1 MFDKRL
7 FSLVPGVM
15 RHIAGNVAL
24 QWLALLANVVLF
36 VSVGRLLQSVLA
48 GGATGIDLART
59 LLVAVVAVAVRL
71 VCQAQ
76 ATKQGLAASALA
88 KQRVRTLVYDKLVR
102 MGPSYRE
109 TVATSEATQLCVEG
123 VEQLEAYFGNYLPQ
137 LFYSLIASVTLFFC
151 LAPLCTPAA
160 VVLLCCVPLIP
171 ISLMAVMK
179 IAKRIMGD
187 YWHSYTDLGA
197 LFLESIQG
205 LTTLKVFG
213 ADEGRHRRMNE
224 EAERFRKATMRLLTM
239 QLNSVIV
246 MDIFAFAGAAA
257 GIVVMLNSYA
267 ADTVTFAGAFA
278 FVFLAADFFIPLR
291 TLGSFFHTATG
302 GMAAAER
309 MYRIIDAPEPVCG
322 TQAVTCTSVGIECR
336 NVSYSYDGTR
346 TVLQDADF
354 MARPGGFVGITGASG
369 SGKSTLAG
377 ILTGANLSYTGSVTI
392 GGIDLRDIS
401 AESLRDTVTYVGFRS
416 FLFAGTVRSNLLMAR
431 PQANDEE
438 LWDALSRC
446 RIDDFVRRN
455 SGLDTPVSAEG
466 TNLSGGQRQRLAM
479 ARALLHDTPVYIFDE
494 ATSNIDADSE
504 AAIIDA
510 VAELARTK
518 TVVMVSHRLAALRG
532 CDKVYVF
539 EASRVVQTGTH
550 EELAVQDGPY
560 ARLWARQAELEDFS
574 ARSGEG
580 AGKQAAEQVHQA
592 AEGAG
597 AVTGEQV
604 CQVAE
609 GVGVKVGGQV
619 CQTAEGVS
627 AAAGEQA
634 CWTVEDA
641 GTKAGGKTRVS
652 ENAGAEIGEQGCRTA
667 ENAAE
672 EHASKPASAPREVVS
687 DAPSQQAVTR
697 MGAATPK
704 RGKVR
709 IMLELVKLT
718 RPLLGVLA
726 CAVVLGV
733 AGFLAAIGI
742 TVLATSALLDLEGQA
757 YWVAASVATVA
768 AVVCGIARGPL
779 RYAEQLCNH
788 YLAFRVLALVRDKV
802 FAAMRRLAPAKLE
815 GKEKGDLVSLVTADI
830 ELLEVFYAHTLSPA
844 AIALAVSIIVLI
856 FIGFQAPQ
864 LVGFAA
870 LGFICVGVVVPWC
883 SSRYTATGGLELRQ
897 QVGKMNSFV
906 LDSLR
911 GLSET
916 LQFGAQKQRTHELS
930 ERMASLASAERKL
943 KGRSA
948 NAMAASGA
956 VVLAFDVA
964 MIALAMMFVMQGT
977 LEFGRAVMA
986 AAAFMASFGPLLAVA
1001 ALGSTLQQTLAA
1013 GSRVL
1018 VLLEEAPQT
1027 PEVTDGVDVSKFEG
1041 MAMREVS
1048 FAYRDKKI
1056 LSNVDVDIR
1065 PGRVVRIAGP
1075 SGIGK
1080 STLLKLLMR
1089 FWDPQSGR
1097 VSISG
1102 LDLRDVNTASL
1113 RSQQG
1118 LMEQDTF
1125 LFAST
1130 IRENLLVAKADA
1142 SNEELMT
1149 ALEKAALREL
1159 VERLPQGL
1167 DTQLAELGDSLSGGE
1182 RQRLGL
1188 ARVFLQ
1194 DAPLLLLD
1202 EPTSNLDALS
1212 EASVLKALQEN
1223 RADKTVVIVTHR
1235 ASAGAIADDTYA
1247 LSNGTLV

>member
-36 VSVGRLLQSVLA
+36 VSVGRLLQSVLT
-48 GGATGIDLART
+48 GGATGIDLARA

-123 VEQLEAYFGNYLPQ
+123 IEQLEAYFGSYLPQ

-205 LTTLKVFG
+205 LTTLKVFR
-213 ADEGRHRRMNE
+213 ADEERHRRMNE
-224 EAERFRKATMRLLTM
+224 EAEKFRKATMRLLTM

-267 ADTVTFAGAFA
+267 VGTVTFAGAFA
-278 FVFLAADFFIPLR
+278 FVFLAADFFIPLL

-309 MYRIIDAPEPVCG
+309 MYRIIDAPEPACG

-346 TVLQDADF
+346 TVLQNADF
-354 MARPGGFVGITGASG
+354 TARPGGFVGITGASG

-401 AESLRDTVTYVGFRS
+401 AESLRDTVTYVGFRG

-431 PQANDEE
+431 AGANDDE
-438 LWDALSRC
+438 LWEALSRC
-446 RIDDFVRRN
+446 RIDDFVRR
-455 SGLDTPVSAEG
+455 SGGPDAPVSAEG

-504 AAIIDA
+504 ASIIDA

-539 EASRVVQTGTH
+539 EAGRVVQTGTH
-550 EELAVQDGPY
+550 EELAKQDGPY
-560 ARLWARQAELEDFS
+560 ASLWARQAELEDFS

-580 AGKQAAEQVHQA
+580 AGKQAV
-592 AEGAG
+592 
-597 AVTGEQV
+597 
-604 CQVAE
+604 
-609 GVGVKVGGQV
+609 
-619 CQTAEGVS
+619 
-627 AAAGEQA
+627 EQA
-634 CWTVEDA
+634 C
-641 GTKAGGKTRVS
+641 
-652 ENAGAEIGEQGCRTA
+652 Q
-667 ENAAE
+667 AAD
-672 EHASKPASAPREVVS
+672 

-704 RGKVR
+704 LGKVR
-709 IMLELVKLT
+709 VMLELVKLT

-757 YWVAASVATVA
+757 CWVAASVATVA
-768 AVVCGIARGPL
+768 AVACGIARGPL

-844 AIALAVSIIVLI
+844 AIALTVSIIALI
-856 FIGFQAPQ
+856 
-864 LVGFAA
+864 
-870 LGFICVGVVVPWC
+870 
-883 SSRYTATGGLELRQ
+883 
-897 QVGKMNSFV
+897 
-906 LDSLR
+906 
-911 GLSET
+911 
-916 LQFGAQKQRTHELS
+916 
-930 ERMASLASAERKL
+930 
-943 KGRSA
+943 
-948 NAMAASGA
+948 
-956 VVLAFDVA
+956 
-964 MIALAMMFVMQGT
+964 
-977 LEFGRAVMA
+977 
-986 AAAFMASFGPLLAVA
+986 
-1001 ALGSTLQQTLAA
+1001 
-1013 GSRVL
+1013 
-1018 VLLEEAPQT
+1018 
-1027 PEVTDGVDVSKFEG
+1027 
-1041 MAMREVS
+1041 
-1048 FAYRDKKI
+1048 
-1056 LSNVDVDIR
+1056 
-1065 PGRVVRIAGP
+1065 
-1075 SGIGK
+1075 
-1080 STLLKLLMR
+1080 
-1089 FWDPQSGR
+1089 
-1097 VSISG
+1097 
-1102 LDLRDVNTASL
+1102 
-1113 RSQQG
+1113 
-1118 LMEQDTF
+1118 F
-1125 LFAST
+1125 LFATT

-1142 SNEELMT
+1142 SDEELIA

-1212 EASVLKALQEN
+1212 EASILKALQEN

>member
-1 MFDKRL
+1 VFDKRL

-15 RHIAGNVAL
+15 RHIAANVAL

-36 VSVGRLLQSVLA
+36 VSVGGLLQSVLA
-48 GGATGIDLART
+48 GDAAGIDLVRT
-59 LLVAVVAVAVRL
+59 LLTAVVAVAMRL

-224 EAERFRKATMRLLTM
+224 EAEKFRKATMRLLTM

-267 ADTVTFAGAFA
+267 AGTVTFAGAFA

-309 MYRIIDAPEPVCG
+309 MYRIIDAPEPACG
-322 TQAVTCTSVGIECR
+322 TQAVTCASVGIECH

-354 MARPGGFVGITGASG
+354 TARPGGFVGITGASG

-377 ILTGANLSYTGSVTI
+377 ILTGANRSYTGSVEV

-431 PQANDEE
+431 TRASDDE
-438 LWDALSRC
+438 LWEALSRC
-446 RIDDFVRRN
+446 RIDDFVRR
-455 SGLDTPVSAEG
+455 SGGLDAPVSAEG

-532 CDKVYVF
+532 CDEVYVF
-539 EASRVVQTGTH
+539 EAGRVVQTGTH
-550 EELAVQDGPY
+550 EELASQDGPY
-560 ARLWARQAELEDFS
+560 AGLWARQAELEDFS

-580 AGKQAAEQVHQA
+580 ADAQVGKQGCGAN
-592 AEGAG
+592 EGAS
-597 AVTGEQV
+597 
-604 CQVAE
+604 
-609 GVGVKVGGQV
+609 VKVSDQACRAAKG
-619 CQTAEGVS
+619 AN
-627 AAAGEQA
+627 AAAGEMA
-634 CWTVEDA
+634 CN
-641 GTKAGGKTRVS
+641 VS
-652 ENAGAEIGEQGCRTA
+652 ENAGTETGEQACSVA
-667 ENAAE
+667 ENAANTTE
-672 EHASKPASAPREVVS
+672 DASLEAAGG
-687 DAPSQQAVTR
+687 AHSQRATANA
-697 MGAATPK
+697 GAATPK

-709 IMLELVKLT
+709 VMLELVKLT

-757 YWVAASVATVA
+757 HWIAAGVAAVA
-768 AVVCGIARGPL
+768 AVVCGVARGPL

-916 LQFGAQKQRTHELS
+916 LQFGTQKQRARELS
-930 ERMASLASAERKL
+930 ERMASLASTERTL

-956 VVLAFDVA
+956 VVLALDVA

-986 AAAFMASFGPLLAVA
+986 AGTFMASFGPLLAVA

-1018 VLLEEAPQT
+1018 DLLEEAPQT

-1056 LSNVDVDIR
+1056 LSDIDVDIR

-1080 STLLKLLMR
+1080 STLLKFLMR

-1125 LFAST
+1125 LFAAT

-1142 SNEELMT
+1142 SDEELMT

-1235 ASAGAIADDTYA
+1235 ASAGAIADDTHT

>member
-36 VSVGRLLQSVLA
+36 VSVGRLLQSVLT

-123 VEQLEAYFGNYLPQ
+123 IEQLEAYFGSYLPQ

-205 LTTLKVFG
+205 LTTLKVFR
-213 ADEGRHRRMNE
+213 ADEERHRRMNE
-224 EAERFRKATMRLLTM
+224 EAEKFRKATMRLLTM

-267 ADTVTFAGAFA
+267 VGTVTFAGAFA
-278 FVFLAADFFIPLR
+278 FVFLAADFFIPLL

-309 MYRIIDAPEPVCG
+309 MYRIIDAPEPACG

-346 TVLQDADF
+346 TVLQNADF
-354 MARPGGFVGITGASG
+354 TARPGGFVGITGASG

-401 AESLRDTVTYVGFRS
+401 AESLRDTVTYVGFRG

-431 PQANDEE
+431 AGASDDE
-438 LWDALSRC
+438 LWEALSRC
-446 RIDDFVRRN
+446 RIDDFVRR
-455 SGLDTPVSAEG
+455 SGDLDAPVSAEG

-539 EASRVVQTGTH
+539 EAGRVVQTGTH
-550 EELAVQDGPY
+550 EELAKQDGPY
-560 ARLWARQAELEDFS
+560 ASLWARQAELEDFS

-580 AGKQAAEQVHQA
+580 AGKQAV
-592 AEGAG
+592 
-597 AVTGEQV
+597 
-604 CQVAE
+604 
-609 GVGVKVGGQV
+609 
-619 CQTAEGVS
+619 
-627 AAAGEQA
+627 EQA
-634 CWTVEDA
+634 C
-641 GTKAGGKTRVS
+641 
-652 ENAGAEIGEQGCRTA
+652 Q
-667 ENAAE
+667 AAD
-672 EHASKPASAPREVVS
+672 

-704 RGKVR
+704 LGKVR
-709 IMLELVKLT
+709 VMLELVKLT

-757 YWVAASVATVA
+757 CWVAASVATVA
-768 AVVCGIARGPL
+768 AVACGIARGPL

-844 AIALAVSIIVLI
+844 AIALTVSIIVLI
-856 FIGFQAPQ
+856 F
-864 LVGFAA
+864 
-870 LGFICVGVVVPWC
+870 
-883 SSRYTATGGLELRQ
+883 
-897 QVGKMNSFV
+897 
-906 LDSLR
+906 
-911 GLSET
+911 
-916 LQFGAQKQRTHELS
+916 
-930 ERMASLASAERKL
+930 
-943 KGRSA
+943 
-948 NAMAASGA
+948 
-956 VVLAFDVA
+956 
-964 MIALAMMFVMQGT
+964 
-977 LEFGRAVMA
+977 
-986 AAAFMASFGPLLAVA
+986 
-1001 ALGSTLQQTLAA
+1001 
-1013 GSRVL
+1013 
-1018 VLLEEAPQT
+1018 
-1027 PEVTDGVDVSKFEG
+1027 
-1041 MAMREVS
+1041 
-1048 FAYRDKKI
+1048 
-1056 LSNVDVDIR
+1056 
-1065 PGRVVRIAGP
+1065 
-1075 SGIGK
+1075 
-1080 STLLKLLMR
+1080 
-1089 FWDPQSGR
+1089 
-1097 VSISG
+1097 
-1102 LDLRDVNTASL
+1102 
-1113 RSQQG
+1113 
-1118 LMEQDTF
+1118 
-1125 LFAST
+1125 LFATT

-1142 SNEELMT
+1142 SDEELIA

-1212 EASVLKALQEN
+1212 EASILKALQEN

>member
-36 VSVGRLLQSVLA
+36 VSVGGLLQSVLA
-48 GGATGIDLART
+48 GDAAGIGLVRT
-59 LLVAVVAVAVRL
+59 LLTAVVAVAVRL

-137 LFYSLIASVTLFFC
+137 LFYSLIASFTLFFC

-224 EAERFRKATMRLLTM
+224 EAEKFRKATMRLLTM

-267 ADTVTFAGAFA
+267 TGTVTFAGAFA

-309 MYRIIDAPEPVCG
+309 MYRIIDAPEPACG
-322 TQAVTCTSVGIECR
+322 TQAVTCASVGIECR

-354 MARPGGFVGITGASG
+354 TARPGGFVGITGASG

-377 ILTGANLSYTGSVTI
+377 ILTGANRSYTGSVEI

-431 PQANDEE
+431 PGASDDE
-438 LWDALSRC
+438 LWEALSRC
-446 RIDDFVRRN
+446 RIDDFVRR
-455 SGLDTPVSAEG
+455 SGGLDAPVSAEG

-539 EASRVVQTGTH
+539 EAGRVVQTGTH
-550 EELAVQDGPY
+550 EELAGQDGPY

-580 AGKQAAEQVHQA
+580 AGIQASEQA
-592 AEGAG
+592 CRMAEGAG
-597 AVTGEQV
+597 
-604 CQVAE
+604 
-609 GVGVKVGGQV
+609 
-619 CQTAEGVS
+619 

-634 CWTVEDA
+634 CRATEGGDA
-641 GTKAGGKTRVS
+641 KADEKTCGTAGG
-652 ENAGAEIGEQGCRTA
+652 A
-667 ENAAE
+667 
-672 EHASKPASAPREVVS
+672 ASKPTGVS
-687 DAPSQQAVTR
+687 SCEAAGDALSQQAAA
-697 MGAATPK
+697 GAGATTPK

-709 IMLELVKLT
+709 IMLELVKLA

-757 YWVAASVATVA
+757 HWIAAGVAAVA
-768 AVVCGIARGPL
+768 AVVFGIARGPL

-802 FAAMRRLAPAKLE
+802 FAAMRRLSPAKLE

-844 AIALAVSIIVLI
+844 AIALTVSIIVLI
-856 FIGFQAPQ
+856 FIGLQAPQ

-916 LQFGAQKQRTHELS
+916 LQFGAQKQRARELD
-930 ERMASLASAERKL
+930 ERMASLACTERKL

-948 NAMAASGA
+948 NALAVSGA
-956 VVLAFDVA
+956 VVLALDVA
-964 MIALAMMFVMQGT
+964 MIALAMLFVMQGT

-986 AAAFMASFGPLLAVA
+986 AGTFMASFGPLLAVA

-1018 VLLEEAPQT
+1018 DLLEETPQT
-1027 PEVTDGVDVSKFEG
+1027 PEVTDGVDISTFEG
-1041 MAMREVS
+1041 MAMREVR
-1048 FAYRDKKI
+1048 FAYRDKNI
-1056 LSNVDVDIR
+1056 LSDIDVDIR

-1075 SGIGK
+1075 SGTGK

-1097 VSISG
+1097 VTISG

-1125 LFAST
+1125 LFAAT

-1142 SNEELMT
+1142 SDEELMA

>member
-36 VSVGRLLQSVLA
+36 VSVGRLLQSVLT

-123 VEQLEAYFGNYLPQ
+123 IEQLEAYFGSYLPQ

-205 LTTLKVFG
+205 LTTLKVFR
-213 ADEGRHRRMNE
+213 ADEERHRRMNE
-224 EAERFRKATMRLLTM
+224 EAEKFRKATMRLLTM

-267 ADTVTFAGAFA
+267 VGTVTFAGAFA
-278 FVFLAADFFIPLR
+278 FVFLAADFFIPLL

-309 MYRIIDAPEPVCG
+309 MYRIIDAPEPACG

-346 TVLQDADF
+346 TVLQNADF
-354 MARPGGFVGITGASG
+354 TARPGGFVGITGASG

-401 AESLRDTVTYVGFRS
+401 AESLRDTVTYVGFRG

-431 PQANDEE
+431 AGANDDE
-438 LWDALSRC
+438 LWEALSRC
-446 RIDDFVRRN
+446 RIDDFVRR
-455 SGLDTPVSAEG
+455 SGGLDAPVSAEG

-504 AAIIDA
+504 ASIIDA

-539 EASRVVQTGTH
+539 EAGRVVQTGTH
-550 EELAVQDGPY
+550 EELAKQDGPY
-560 ARLWARQAELEDFS
+560 ASLWARQAELEDFS
-574 ARSGEG
+574 ARSGES
-580 AGKQAAEQVHQA
+580 ADKQAV
-592 AEGAG
+592 
-597 AVTGEQV
+597 
-604 CQVAE
+604 
-609 GVGVKVGGQV
+609 
-619 CQTAEGVS
+619 
-627 AAAGEQA
+627 EQA
-634 CWTVEDA
+634 C
-641 GTKAGGKTRVS
+641 
-652 ENAGAEIGEQGCRTA
+652 Q
-667 ENAAE
+667 AAD
-672 EHASKPASAPREVVS
+672 

-709 IMLELVKLT
+709 VMLELVKLT

-757 YWVAASVATVA
+757 CWVAASVATVA
-768 AVVCGIARGPL
+768 AVACGIARGPL

-844 AIALAVSIIVLI
+844 AIALTVSIIVLI
-856 FIGFQAPQ
+856 F
-864 LVGFAA
+864 
-870 LGFICVGVVVPWC
+870 
-883 SSRYTATGGLELRQ
+883 
-897 QVGKMNSFV
+897 
-906 LDSLR
+906 
-911 GLSET
+911 
-916 LQFGAQKQRTHELS
+916 
-930 ERMASLASAERKL
+930 
-943 KGRSA
+943 
-948 NAMAASGA
+948 
-956 VVLAFDVA
+956 
-964 MIALAMMFVMQGT
+964 
-977 LEFGRAVMA
+977 
-986 AAAFMASFGPLLAVA
+986 
-1001 ALGSTLQQTLAA
+1001 
-1013 GSRVL
+1013 
-1018 VLLEEAPQT
+1018 
-1027 PEVTDGVDVSKFEG
+1027 
-1041 MAMREVS
+1041 
-1048 FAYRDKKI
+1048 
-1056 LSNVDVDIR
+1056 
-1065 PGRVVRIAGP
+1065 
-1075 SGIGK
+1075 
-1080 STLLKLLMR
+1080 
-1089 FWDPQSGR
+1089 
-1097 VSISG
+1097 
-1102 LDLRDVNTASL
+1102 
-1113 RSQQG
+1113 
-1118 LMEQDTF
+1118 
-1125 LFAST
+1125 LFATT

-1142 SNEELMT
+1142 SDEELIA

>member
-36 VSVGRLLQSVLA
+36 VSVGRLLQSVLT
-48 GGATGIDLART
+48 GGATGIDLARA

-123 VEQLEAYFGNYLPQ
+123 IEQLEAYFGSYLPQ

-213 ADEGRHRRMNE
+213 ADEERHRRMNE
-224 EAERFRKATMRLLTM
+224 EAEKFRKATMRLLTM

-267 ADTVTFAGAFA
+267 VGTVTFAGAFA
-278 FVFLAADFFIPLR
+278 FVFLAADFFIPLL

-309 MYRIIDAPEPVCG
+309 MYRIIDAPEPACG

-346 TVLQDADF
+346 TVLQNADF
-354 MARPGGFVGITGASG
+354 TARPGGFVGITGASG

-401 AESLRDTVTYVGFRS
+401 AESLRDTVTYVGFRG

-431 PQANDEE
+431 AGASDDE
-438 LWDALSRC
+438 LWEALSRC
-446 RIDDFVRRN
+446 RIDDFVRR
-455 SGLDTPVSAEG
+455 SGGLDAPVSAEG

-479 ARALLHDTPVYIFDE
+479 ARSLLHDTPVYIFDE

-504 AAIIDA
+504 ASIIDA

-539 EASRVVQTGTH
+539 EAGRVVQTGTH
-550 EELAVQDGPY
+550 EELAKQDGPY
-560 ARLWARQAELEDFS
+560 ASLWARQAELEDFS
-574 ARSGEG
+574 ARSGES
-580 AGKQAAEQVHQA
+580 ADKQAV
-592 AEGAG
+592 
-597 AVTGEQV
+597 
-604 CQVAE
+604 
-609 GVGVKVGGQV
+609 
-619 CQTAEGVS
+619 
-627 AAAGEQA
+627 EQA
-634 CWTVEDA
+634 C
-641 GTKAGGKTRVS
+641 
-652 ENAGAEIGEQGCRTA
+652 Q
-667 ENAAE
+667 AAD
-672 EHASKPASAPREVVS
+672 

-709 IMLELVKLT
+709 VMLELVDLT

-757 YWVAASVATVA
+757 CWVAASVATVA
-768 AVVCGIARGPL
+768 AVACGIARGPL

-844 AIALAVSIIVLI
+844 AIALTVSIIVLI
-856 FIGFQAPQ
+856 F
-864 LVGFAA
+864 
-870 LGFICVGVVVPWC
+870 
-883 SSRYTATGGLELRQ
+883 
-897 QVGKMNSFV
+897 
-906 LDSLR
+906 
-911 GLSET
+911 
-916 LQFGAQKQRTHELS
+916 
-930 ERMASLASAERKL
+930 
-943 KGRSA
+943 
-948 NAMAASGA
+948 
-956 VVLAFDVA
+956 
-964 MIALAMMFVMQGT
+964 
-977 LEFGRAVMA
+977 
-986 AAAFMASFGPLLAVA
+986 
-1001 ALGSTLQQTLAA
+1001 
-1013 GSRVL
+1013 
-1018 VLLEEAPQT
+1018 
-1027 PEVTDGVDVSKFEG
+1027 
-1041 MAMREVS
+1041 
-1048 FAYRDKKI
+1048 
-1056 LSNVDVDIR
+1056 
-1065 PGRVVRIAGP
+1065 
-1075 SGIGK
+1075 
-1080 STLLKLLMR
+1080 
-1089 FWDPQSGR
+1089 
-1097 VSISG
+1097 
-1102 LDLRDVNTASL
+1102 
-1113 RSQQG
+1113 
-1118 LMEQDTF
+1118 
-1125 LFAST
+1125 LFATT

-1142 SNEELMT
+1142 SDEELIA

-1159 VERLPQGL
+1159 VERLPQSL

-1212 EASVLKALQEN
+1212 EASILKALQEN

>member
-36 VSVGRLLQSVLA
+36 VSVGGLLQSVLA
-48 GGATGIDLART
+48 GDAAGIDLVRT
-59 LLVAVVAVAVRL
+59 LLTAVVAVAMRL

-171 ISLMAVMK
+171 ISLMTVMK

-224 EAERFRKATMRLLTM
+224 EAEKFRKATMRLLTM

-267 ADTVTFAGAFA
+267 AGTATFAGAFA

-309 MYRIIDAPEPVCG
+309 MYRIIDAPEPARG
-322 TQAVTCTSVGIECR
+322 TQAVTRTSVGIECR

-354 MARPGGFVGITGASG
+354 TARPGGFVGITGASG

-377 ILTGANLSYTGSVTI
+377 ILTGANRSYTGNVTI

-431 PQANDEE
+431 PGASDDE
-438 LWDALSRC
+438 LWEALSRC
-446 RIDDFVRRN
+446 RIDDFVRR
-455 SGLDTPVSAEG
+455 SGGLDAPVSAEG

-539 EASRVVQTGTH
+539 EAGCVVQTGTH
-550 EELAVQDGPY
+550 EELAGQDGPY

-580 AGKQAAEQVHQA
+580 AGTQ
-592 AEGAG
+592 
-597 AVTGEQV
+597 
-604 CQVAE
+604 
-609 GVGVKVGGQV
+609 VGGQA
-619 CQTAEGVS
+619 CQAGEDAG
-627 AAAGEQA
+627 AAAGEMA
-634 CWTVEDA
+634 CS
-641 GTKAGGKTRVS
+641 VS
-652 ENAGAEIGEQGCRTA
+652 ENAGEEVGKQGCRTA
-667 ENAAE
+667 GNAASTTAD
-672 EHASKPASAPREVVS
+672 ASFEAAG
-687 DAPSQQAVTR
+687 DAPSLQATASA
-697 MGAATPK
+697 GATTPK

-757 YWVAASVATVA
+757 HWIAAGVATVA
-768 AVVCGIARGPL
+768 AVVCGVARGPL

-844 AIALAVSIIVLI
+844 AIALTVSIIVLV
-856 FIGFQAPQ
+856 FIGLQAPQ
-864 LVGFAA
+864 LAGFAA

-916 LQFGAQKQRTHELS
+916 LQFGAQKQRARELD
-930 ERMASLASAERKL
+930 ERMASLASTERKL

-948 NAMAASGA
+948 NALAISGA
-956 VVLAFDVA
+956 VVLALDVA

-986 AAAFMASFGPLLAVA
+986 AGTFMASFGPLLAVA

-1018 VLLEEAPQT
+1018 DLLEETPQT
-1027 PEVTDGVDVSKFEG
+1027 PEVTDGVDVSTFEG

-1056 LSNVDVDIR
+1056 LSDIDVNIR

-1075 SGIGK
+1075 SGMGK

-1097 VSISG
+1097 VTISG

-1125 LFAST
+1125 LFAAT
-1130 IRENLLVAKADA
+1130 IRGNLLVAKADA
-1142 SNEELMT
+1142 NDEELMA

-1235 ASAGAIADDTYA
+1235 ASAGAIADDTYT
-1247 LSNGTLV
+1247 LSNGTLG

>member
-36 VSVGRLLQSVLA
+36 VSVGRLLQSVLT

-123 VEQLEAYFGNYLPQ
+123 IEQLEAYFGSYLPQ

-205 LTTLKVFG
+205 LTTLKVFR
-213 ADEGRHRRMNE
+213 ADEERHRRMNE
-224 EAERFRKATMRLLTM
+224 EAEKFRKATMRLLTM

-267 ADTVTFAGAFA
+267 VGTVTFAGAFA

-309 MYRIIDAPEPVCG
+309 MYRIIDAPEPACG

-346 TVLQDADF
+346 TVLQNADF
-354 MARPGGFVGITGASG
+354 TARPGGFVGITGASG

-401 AESLRDTVTYVGFRS
+401 AESLRDTVTYVGFRG

-431 PQANDEE
+431 AGASDDE
-438 LWDALSRC
+438 LWEALSRC
-446 RIDDFVRRN
+446 RIDDFVRR
-455 SGLDTPVSAEG
+455 SGGPDAPVSAEG
-466 TNLSGGQRQRLAM
+466 KNLSGGQRQRLAM

-539 EASRVVQTGTH
+539 EAGRVVQTGTH
-550 EELAVQDGPY
+550 EELAKQDGPY
-560 ARLWARQAELEDFS
+560 ASLWARQAELEDFS
-574 ARSGEG
+574 ARSGES
-580 AGKQAAEQVHQA
+580 ADKQAV
-592 AEGAG
+592 
-597 AVTGEQV
+597 
-604 CQVAE
+604 
-609 GVGVKVGGQV
+609 
-619 CQTAEGVS
+619 
-627 AAAGEQA
+627 EQA
-634 CWTVEDA
+634 C
-641 GTKAGGKTRVS
+641 
-652 ENAGAEIGEQGCRTA
+652 Q
-667 ENAAE
+667 AAD
-672 EHASKPASAPREVVS
+672 

-697 MGAATPK
+697 MGAAAPK

-709 IMLELVKLT
+709 VMLELVDLT

-757 YWVAASVATVA
+757 CWVAASVATVA
-768 AVVCGIARGPL
+768 AVACGIARGPL

-788 YLAFRVLALVRDKV
+788 YLALRVLALVRDKV

-844 AIALAVSIIVLI
+844 AIALTVSIIVLI
-856 FIGFQAPQ
+856 F
-864 LVGFAA
+864 
-870 LGFICVGVVVPWC
+870 
-883 SSRYTATGGLELRQ
+883 
-897 QVGKMNSFV
+897 
-906 LDSLR
+906 
-911 GLSET
+911 
-916 LQFGAQKQRTHELS
+916 
-930 ERMASLASAERKL
+930 
-943 KGRSA
+943 
-948 NAMAASGA
+948 
-956 VVLAFDVA
+956 
-964 MIALAMMFVMQGT
+964 
-977 LEFGRAVMA
+977 
-986 AAAFMASFGPLLAVA
+986 
-1001 ALGSTLQQTLAA
+1001 
-1013 GSRVL
+1013 
-1018 VLLEEAPQT
+1018 
-1027 PEVTDGVDVSKFEG
+1027 
-1041 MAMREVS
+1041 
-1048 FAYRDKKI
+1048 
-1056 LSNVDVDIR
+1056 
-1065 PGRVVRIAGP
+1065 
-1075 SGIGK
+1075 
-1080 STLLKLLMR
+1080 
-1089 FWDPQSGR
+1089 
-1097 VSISG
+1097 
-1102 LDLRDVNTASL
+1102 
-1113 RSQQG
+1113 
-1118 LMEQDTF
+1118 
-1125 LFAST
+1125 LFATT

-1142 SNEELMT
+1142 SDEELIA

-1235 ASAGAIADDTYA
+1235 ASAGAIVDDTYA
-1247 LSNGTLV
+1247 LSPTAHF

>member
-36 VSVGRLLQSVLA
+36 VSVGRLLQSVLT
-48 GGATGIDLART
+48 GGATGIDLARA

-123 VEQLEAYFGNYLPQ
+123 IEQLEAYFGSYLPQ

-205 LTTLKVFG
+205 LTTLKVFR
-213 ADEGRHRRMNE
+213 ADEERHRRMNE
-224 EAERFRKATMRLLTM
+224 EAEKFRKATMRLLTM

-267 ADTVTFAGAFA
+267 VGTVTFAGAFA
-278 FVFLAADFFIPLR
+278 FVFLAADFFIPLL

-309 MYRIIDAPEPVCG
+309 MYRIIDAPEPAFG

-346 TVLQDADF
+346 TVLQNADF
-354 MARPGGFVGITGASG
+354 TARPGGFVGITGASG

-431 PQANDEE
+431 AGASDDE
-438 LWDALSRC
+438 LWEALSRC
-446 RIDDFVRRN
+446 RIDDFVRR
-455 SGLDTPVSAEG
+455 SGGLDAPVSAEG

-479 ARALLHDTPVYIFDE
+479 ARSLLHDTPVYIFDE

-504 AAIIDA
+504 ASIIDA

-539 EASRVVQTGTH
+539 EAGRVVQTGTH
-550 EELAVQDGPY
+550 EELAKQDGPY
-560 ARLWARQAELEDFS
+560 ASLWARQAELEDFS

-580 AGKQAAEQVHQA
+580 AGKQAV
-592 AEGAG
+592 
-597 AVTGEQV
+597 
-604 CQVAE
+604 
-609 GVGVKVGGQV
+609 
-619 CQTAEGVS
+619 
-627 AAAGEQA
+627 EQA
-634 CWTVEDA
+634 C
-641 GTKAGGKTRVS
+641 
-652 ENAGAEIGEQGCRTA
+652 Q
-667 ENAAE
+667 AAD
-672 EHASKPASAPREVVS
+672 

-709 IMLELVKLT
+709 VMLELVDLT

-733 AGFLAAIGI
+733 AGFLAAIDI

-757 YWVAASVATVA
+757 CWVAASVATVA
-768 AVVCGIARGPL
+768 AVACGIARGPL

-844 AIALAVSIIVLI
+844 AIALTVSIIVLI
-856 FIGFQAPQ
+856 F
-864 LVGFAA
+864 
-870 LGFICVGVVVPWC
+870 
-883 SSRYTATGGLELRQ
+883 
-897 QVGKMNSFV
+897 
-906 LDSLR
+906 
-911 GLSET
+911 
-916 LQFGAQKQRTHELS
+916 
-930 ERMASLASAERKL
+930 
-943 KGRSA
+943 
-948 NAMAASGA
+948 
-956 VVLAFDVA
+956 
-964 MIALAMMFVMQGT
+964 
-977 LEFGRAVMA
+977 
-986 AAAFMASFGPLLAVA
+986 
-1001 ALGSTLQQTLAA
+1001 
-1013 GSRVL
+1013 
-1018 VLLEEAPQT
+1018 
-1027 PEVTDGVDVSKFEG
+1027 
-1041 MAMREVS
+1041 
-1048 FAYRDKKI
+1048 
-1056 LSNVDVDIR
+1056 
-1065 PGRVVRIAGP
+1065 
-1075 SGIGK
+1075 
-1080 STLLKLLMR
+1080 
-1089 FWDPQSGR
+1089 
-1097 VSISG
+1097 
-1102 LDLRDVNTASL
+1102 
-1113 RSQQG
+1113 
-1118 LMEQDTF
+1118 
-1125 LFAST
+1125 LFATT

-1142 SNEELMT
+1142 SDEELIA

>member
-36 VSVGRLLQSVLA
+36 VSVGRLLQSVLT
-48 GGATGIDLART
+48 GGATGIDLARA

-123 VEQLEAYFGNYLPQ
+123 IEQLEAYFGSYLPQ

-205 LTTLKVFG
+205 LTTLKVFR
-213 ADEGRHRRMNE
+213 ADEERHRRMNE
-224 EAERFRKATMRLLTM
+224 EAEKFRKATMRLLTM

-267 ADTVTFAGAFA
+267 VGTVTFAGAFA
-278 FVFLAADFFIPLR
+278 FVFLAADFFIPLL

-309 MYRIIDAPEPVCG
+309 MYRIIDAPEPACG

-346 TVLQDADF
+346 TVLQNADF
-354 MARPGGFVGITGASG
+354 TARPGGFVGITGASG

-401 AESLRDTVTYVGFRS
+401 AESLRDTVTYVGFRG

-431 PQANDEE
+431 AGASDDE
-438 LWDALSRC
+438 LWEALSRC
-446 RIDDFVRRN
+446 RIDDFVRR
-455 SGLDTPVSAEG
+455 SGGLDAPVSAEG

-504 AAIIDA
+504 ASIIDA

-539 EASRVVQTGTH
+539 EAGRVVQTGTH
-550 EELAVQDGPY
+550 EELAKQDGPY
-560 ARLWARQAELEDFS
+560 ASLWARQAELEDFS
-574 ARSGEG
+574 ARSGES
-580 AGKQAAEQVHQA
+580 ADKQAV
-592 AEGAG
+592 
-597 AVTGEQV
+597 
-604 CQVAE
+604 
-609 GVGVKVGGQV
+609 
-619 CQTAEGVS
+619 
-627 AAAGEQA
+627 EQA
-634 CWTVEDA
+634 C
-641 GTKAGGKTRVS
+641 
-652 ENAGAEIGEQGCRTA
+652 Q
-667 ENAAE
+667 AAD
-672 EHASKPASAPREVVS
+672 

-704 RGKVR
+704 LGKVR
-709 IMLELVKLT
+709 VMLELVKLT

-757 YWVAASVATVA
+757 CWVAASVATVA
-768 AVVCGIARGPL
+768 AVACGIARGPL

-844 AIALAVSIIVLI
+844 AIALTVSIIVLI
-856 FIGFQAPQ
+856 F
-864 LVGFAA
+864 
-870 LGFICVGVVVPWC
+870 
-883 SSRYTATGGLELRQ
+883 
-897 QVGKMNSFV
+897 
-906 LDSLR
+906 
-911 GLSET
+911 
-916 LQFGAQKQRTHELS
+916 
-930 ERMASLASAERKL
+930 
-943 KGRSA
+943 
-948 NAMAASGA
+948 
-956 VVLAFDVA
+956 
-964 MIALAMMFVMQGT
+964 
-977 LEFGRAVMA
+977 
-986 AAAFMASFGPLLAVA
+986 
-1001 ALGSTLQQTLAA
+1001 
-1013 GSRVL
+1013 
-1018 VLLEEAPQT
+1018 
-1027 PEVTDGVDVSKFEG
+1027 
-1041 MAMREVS
+1041 
-1048 FAYRDKKI
+1048 
-1056 LSNVDVDIR
+1056 
-1065 PGRVVRIAGP
+1065 
-1075 SGIGK
+1075 
-1080 STLLKLLMR
+1080 
-1089 FWDPQSGR
+1089 
-1097 VSISG
+1097 
-1102 LDLRDVNTASL
+1102 
-1113 RSQQG
+1113 
-1118 LMEQDTF
+1118 
-1125 LFAST
+1125 LFATT

-1142 SNEELMT
+1142 SDEELIA

-1159 VERLPQGL
+1159 VERLPQSLG
-1167 DTQLAELGDSLSGGE
+1167 TQLAELGDSLSGGE

-1212 EASVLKALQEN
+1212 EASILKALQEN

>member
-7 FSLVPGVM
+7 FSLVPGVI

-36 VSVGRLLQSVLA
+36 VSVGGLLQSVLA
-48 GGATGIDLART
+48 GDAAGIDLART

-224 EAERFRKATMRLLTM
+224 EAEKFRKATMRLLTM

-267 ADTVTFAGAFA
+267 AGTVTFAGAFA

-309 MYRIIDAPEPVCG
+309 MYRIIDAPEPACG
-322 TQAVTCTSVGIECR
+322 TQAVTCASVGIECR

-354 MARPGGFVGITGASG
+354 TAKPGGFVGITGASG

-377 ILTGANLSYTGSVTI
+377 ILTGANRSYTGSVTI

-431 PQANDEE
+431 PGASDDD
-438 LWDALSRC
+438 LWEALCRC
-446 RIDDFVRRN
+446 RIDDFVRR
-455 SGLDTPVSAEG
+455 SGGLDAPVSAEG

-510 VAELARTK
+510 VAELAHTK

-539 EASRVVQTGTH
+539 EAGRVVQTGTH
-550 EELAVQDGPY
+550 EELASQDGPY
-560 ARLWARQAELEDFS
+560 AGLWARQAELEDFS

-580 AGKQAAEQVHQA
+580 ANAQVSGQVCQAGED
-592 AEGAG
+592 AG
-597 AVTGEQV
+597 MKVVEQV
-604 CQVAE
+604 CQATE
-609 GVGVKVGGQV
+609 GAG
-619 CQTAEGVS
+619 
-627 AAAGEQA
+627 AAAGEQVCRA
-634 CWTVEDA
+634 TEGGDA
-641 GTKAGGKTRVS
+641 NADEKTCGTAGG
-652 ENAGAEIGEQGCRTA
+652 A
-667 ENAAE
+667 
-672 EHASKPASAPREVVS
+672 ASKPTGVSSCEVGG
-687 DAPSQQAVTR
+687 DAPSQRPAA
-697 MGAATPK
+697 GACAATPK

-726 CAVVLGV
+726 CAVMLGV

-757 YWVAASVATVA
+757 HWIAAGVAAVA
-768 AVVCGIARGPL
+768 AVVCGVARGPL

-844 AIALAVSIIVLI
+844 AIALAVSIIVLV
-856 FIGFQAPQ
+856 FIGLQAPQ

-870 LGFICVGVVVPWC
+870 FGFICVGVVVPWC

-916 LQFGAQKQRTHELS
+916 LQFGAQKQRARELD
-930 ERMASLASAERKL
+930 ERMASLARTERKL

-948 NAMAASGA
+948 NALAVSGA
-956 VVLAFDVA
+956 VVLALDVA
-964 MIALAMMFVMQGT
+964 MIALAMLFVMQGT

-986 AAAFMASFGPLLAVA
+986 AGTFMASFGPLLAVA

-1018 VLLEEAPQT
+1018 DLLEEAPQT
-1027 PEVTDGVDVSKFEG
+1027 PEVTDGVDVSTFEG
-1041 MAMREVS
+1041 MAMHEVS

-1056 LSNVDVDIR
+1056 LSDIDVDIR

-1075 SGIGK
+1075 SGMGK

-1097 VSISG
+1097 VTISG

-1142 SNEELMT
+1142 SDEELMA
-1149 ALEKAALREL
+1149 ALERAALREL

-1235 ASAGAIADDTYA
+1235 ASAGAIADDTYT
-1247 LSNGTLV
+1247 LSNGTLG

>member
-36 VSVGRLLQSVLA
+36 VSVGRLLQSVLT

-123 VEQLEAYFGNYLPQ
+123 IEQLEAYFGSYLPQ
-137 LFYSLIASVTLFFC
+137 LFYSFIASVTLFFC

-205 LTTLKVFG
+205 LTTLKVFR
-213 ADEGRHRRMNE
+213 ADEERHRRMNE
-224 EAERFRKATMRLLTM
+224 EAEKFRKATMRLLTM

-267 ADTVTFAGAFA
+267 VGTVTFAGAFA
-278 FVFLAADFFIPLR
+278 FVFLAADFFIPLL

-309 MYRIIDAPEPVCG
+309 MYRIIDAPEPACG

-346 TVLQDADF
+346 TVLQNADF
-354 MARPGGFVGITGASG
+354 TARPGGFVGITGASG

-431 PQANDEE
+431 AGASDDE
-438 LWDALSRC
+438 LWEALSRC
-446 RIDDFVRRN
+446 RIDDFVRR
-455 SGLDTPVSAEG
+455 SGGLDAPVSAEG

-479 ARALLHDTPVYIFDE
+479 ARSLLHDTPVYIFDE

-539 EASRVVQTGTH
+539 EAGRVVQTGTH
-550 EELAVQDGPY
+550 EELAKQDGPY
-560 ARLWARQAELEDFS
+560 ASLWARQAELEDFS

-580 AGKQAAEQVHQA
+580 AGKQAV
-592 AEGAG
+592 
-597 AVTGEQV
+597 
-604 CQVAE
+604 
-609 GVGVKVGGQV
+609 
-619 CQTAEGVS
+619 
-627 AAAGEQA
+627 EQA
-634 CWTVEDA
+634 C
-641 GTKAGGKTRVS
+641 
-652 ENAGAEIGEQGCRTA
+652 Q
-667 ENAAE
+667 AAD
-672 EHASKPASAPREVVS
+672 

-709 IMLELVKLT
+709 VMLELVKLT

-757 YWVAASVATVA
+757 CWVAASVATVA
-768 AVVCGIARGPL
+768 AVACGIARGPL

-844 AIALAVSIIVLI
+844 AIALTVSIIVLI
-856 FIGFQAPQ
+856 F
-864 LVGFAA
+864 
-870 LGFICVGVVVPWC
+870 
-883 SSRYTATGGLELRQ
+883 
-897 QVGKMNSFV
+897 
-906 LDSLR
+906 
-911 GLSET
+911 
-916 LQFGAQKQRTHELS
+916 
-930 ERMASLASAERKL
+930 
-943 KGRSA
+943 
-948 NAMAASGA
+948 
-956 VVLAFDVA
+956 
-964 MIALAMMFVMQGT
+964 
-977 LEFGRAVMA
+977 
-986 AAAFMASFGPLLAVA
+986 
-1001 ALGSTLQQTLAA
+1001 
-1013 GSRVL
+1013 
-1018 VLLEEAPQT
+1018 
-1027 PEVTDGVDVSKFEG
+1027 
-1041 MAMREVS
+1041 
-1048 FAYRDKKI
+1048 
-1056 LSNVDVDIR
+1056 
-1065 PGRVVRIAGP
+1065 
-1075 SGIGK
+1075 
-1080 STLLKLLMR
+1080 
-1089 FWDPQSGR
+1089 
-1097 VSISG
+1097 
-1102 LDLRDVNTASL
+1102 
-1113 RSQQG
+1113 
-1118 LMEQDTF
+1118 
-1125 LFAST
+1125 LFATT

-1142 SNEELMT
+1142 SDEELIA

>member
-36 VSVGRLLQSVLA
+36 VSVGRLLQSVLT

-123 VEQLEAYFGNYLPQ
+123 IEQLEAYFGSYLPQ

-205 LTTLKVFG
+205 LTTLKVFR
-213 ADEGRHRRMNE
+213 ADEERHRRMNE
-224 EAERFRKATMRLLTM
+224 EAEKFRKATMRLLTM

-267 ADTVTFAGAFA
+267 VGTVTFAGAFA
-278 FVFLAADFFIPLR
+278 FVFLAADFFIPLL

-309 MYRIIDAPEPVCG
+309 MYRIIDAPEPACG

-346 TVLQDADF
+346 TVLQNADF
-354 MARPGGFVGITGASG
+354 TARPGGFVGITGASG

-401 AESLRDTVTYVGFRS
+401 AESLRDTVTYVGFRG

-431 PQANDEE
+431 AGASDDE
-438 LWDALSRC
+438 LWEALSRC
-446 RIDDFVRRN
+446 RIDDFVRR
-455 SGLDTPVSAEG
+455 SGGPDAPVSAEG

-504 AAIIDA
+504 ASIIDA

-539 EASRVVQTGTH
+539 EAGRVVQTGTH
-550 EELAVQDGPY
+550 EELAKQDGPY
-560 ARLWARQAELEDFS
+560 ASLWARQAELEDFS
-574 ARSGEG
+574 ARSGES
-580 AGKQAAEQVHQA
+580 ADKQAV
-592 AEGAG
+592 
-597 AVTGEQV
+597 
-604 CQVAE
+604 
-609 GVGVKVGGQV
+609 
-619 CQTAEGVS
+619 
-627 AAAGEQA
+627 EQA
-634 CWTVEDA
+634 C
-641 GTKAGGKTRVS
+641 
-652 ENAGAEIGEQGCRTA
+652 Q
-667 ENAAE
+667 AAD
-672 EHASKPASAPREVVS
+672 

-704 RGKVR
+704 LGKVR
-709 IMLELVKLT
+709 VMLELVKLT

-757 YWVAASVATVA
+757 CWVAASVATVA
-768 AVVCGIARGPL
+768 AVACGIARGPL

-844 AIALAVSIIVLI
+844 AIALTVSIIVLI
-856 FIGFQAPQ
+856 F
-864 LVGFAA
+864 
-870 LGFICVGVVVPWC
+870 
-883 SSRYTATGGLELRQ
+883 
-897 QVGKMNSFV
+897 
-906 LDSLR
+906 
-911 GLSET
+911 
-916 LQFGAQKQRTHELS
+916 
-930 ERMASLASAERKL
+930 
-943 KGRSA
+943 
-948 NAMAASGA
+948 
-956 VVLAFDVA
+956 
-964 MIALAMMFVMQGT
+964 
-977 LEFGRAVMA
+977 
-986 AAAFMASFGPLLAVA
+986 
-1001 ALGSTLQQTLAA
+1001 
-1013 GSRVL
+1013 
-1018 VLLEEAPQT
+1018 
-1027 PEVTDGVDVSKFEG
+1027 
-1041 MAMREVS
+1041 
-1048 FAYRDKKI
+1048 
-1056 LSNVDVDIR
+1056 
-1065 PGRVVRIAGP
+1065 
-1075 SGIGK
+1075 
-1080 STLLKLLMR
+1080 
-1089 FWDPQSGR
+1089 
-1097 VSISG
+1097 
-1102 LDLRDVNTASL
+1102 
-1113 RSQQG
+1113 
-1118 LMEQDTF
+1118 
-1125 LFAST
+1125 LFATT

-1142 SNEELMT
+1142 SDEELIA

>member
-36 VSVGRLLQSVLA
+36 VSVGRLLQSVLT
-48 GGATGIDLART
+48 GGATGIDLARA

-123 VEQLEAYFGNYLPQ
+123 IEQLEAYFGSYLPQ

-205 LTTLKVFG
+205 LTTLKVFR
-213 ADEGRHRRMNE
+213 ADEERHRRMNE
-224 EAERFRKATMRLLTM
+224 EAEKFRKATMRLLTM

-267 ADTVTFAGAFA
+267 VGTVTFAGAFA
-278 FVFLAADFFIPLR
+278 FVFLAADFFIPLL

-309 MYRIIDAPEPVCG
+309 MYRIIDAPEPACG

-346 TVLQDADF
+346 TVLQNADF
-354 MARPGGFVGITGASG
+354 TARPGGFVGITGASG

-401 AESLRDTVTYVGFRS
+401 AESLRDTVTYVGFRG

-431 PQANDEE
+431 AGASDDE
-438 LWDALSRC
+438 LWEALSRC
-446 RIDDFVRRN
+446 RIDDFVRR
-455 SGLDTPVSAEG
+455 SGGLDAPVSAEG

-539 EASRVVQTGTH
+539 EAGRVVQTGTH
-550 EELAVQDGPY
+550 EELAKQDGPY
-560 ARLWARQAELEDFS
+560 ASLWARQAELEDFS
-574 ARSGEG
+574 ARSGES
-580 AGKQAAEQVHQA
+580 ADKQAV
-592 AEGAG
+592 
-597 AVTGEQV
+597 
-604 CQVAE
+604 
-609 GVGVKVGGQV
+609 
-619 CQTAEGVS
+619 
-627 AAAGEQA
+627 EQA
-634 CWTVEDA
+634 C
-641 GTKAGGKTRVS
+641 
-652 ENAGAEIGEQGCRTA
+652 Q
-667 ENAAE
+667 AAD
-672 EHASKPASAPREVVS
+672 
-687 DAPSQQAVTR
+687 DAPSQQAITR

-709 IMLELVKLT
+709 VMLELVDLT

-757 YWVAASVATVA
+757 CWVAASVATVA
-768 AVVCGIARGPL
+768 AVACGIARGPL

-844 AIALAVSIIVLI
+844 AIALTVSIIVLI
-856 FIGFQAPQ
+856 F
-864 LVGFAA
+864 
-870 LGFICVGVVVPWC
+870 
-883 SSRYTATGGLELRQ
+883 
-897 QVGKMNSFV
+897 
-906 LDSLR
+906 
-911 GLSET
+911 
-916 LQFGAQKQRTHELS
+916 
-930 ERMASLASAERKL
+930 
-943 KGRSA
+943 
-948 NAMAASGA
+948 
-956 VVLAFDVA
+956 
-964 MIALAMMFVMQGT
+964 
-977 LEFGRAVMA
+977 
-986 AAAFMASFGPLLAVA
+986 
-1001 ALGSTLQQTLAA
+1001 
-1013 GSRVL
+1013 
-1018 VLLEEAPQT
+1018 
-1027 PEVTDGVDVSKFEG
+1027 
-1041 MAMREVS
+1041 
-1048 FAYRDKKI
+1048 
-1056 LSNVDVDIR
+1056 
-1065 PGRVVRIAGP
+1065 
-1075 SGIGK
+1075 
-1080 STLLKLLMR
+1080 
-1089 FWDPQSGR
+1089 
-1097 VSISG
+1097 
-1102 LDLRDVNTASL
+1102 
-1113 RSQQG
+1113 
-1118 LMEQDTF
+1118 
-1125 LFAST
+1125 LFATT

-1142 SNEELMT
+1142 SDEELIA

-1235 ASAGAIADDTYA
+1235 ASAGAIVDDTYA
-1247 LSNGTLV
+1247 LSPTAHF

>member
-36 VSVGRLLQSVLA
+36 VSVGRLLQSVLT
-48 GGATGIDLART
+48 GGATGIDLARA

-123 VEQLEAYFGNYLPQ
+123 IEQLEAYFGSYLPQ

-205 LTTLKVFG
+205 LTTLKVFR
-213 ADEGRHRRMNE
+213 ADEERHRRMNE
-224 EAERFRKATMRLLTM
+224 EAEKFRKATMRLLTM

-267 ADTVTFAGAFA
+267 VGTVTFAGAFA
-278 FVFLAADFFIPLR
+278 FVFLAADFFIPLL

-309 MYRIIDAPEPVCG
+309 MYRIIDAPEPACG

-346 TVLQDADF
+346 TVLQNADF
-354 MARPGGFVGITGASG
+354 TARPGGFVGITGASG

-401 AESLRDTVTYVGFRS
+401 AESLRDTVTYVGFRG

-431 PQANDEE
+431 AGASDDE
-438 LWDALSRC
+438 LWEALSRC
-446 RIDDFVRRN
+446 RIDDFVRR
-455 SGLDTPVSAEG
+455 SGGLDAPVSAEG

-539 EASRVVQTGTH
+539 EAGRVVQTGTH
-550 EELAVQDGPY
+550 EELAKQDGPY
-560 ARLWARQAELEDFS
+560 ASLWARQAELEDFS

-580 AGKQAAEQVHQA
+580 AGKQAV
-592 AEGAG
+592 
-597 AVTGEQV
+597 
-604 CQVAE
+604 
-609 GVGVKVGGQV
+609 
-619 CQTAEGVS
+619 
-627 AAAGEQA
+627 EQA
-634 CWTVEDA
+634 C
-641 GTKAGGKTRVS
+641 
-652 ENAGAEIGEQGCRTA
+652 Q
-667 ENAAE
+667 AAD
-672 EHASKPASAPREVVS
+672 

-709 IMLELVKLT
+709 VMLELVDLT

-757 YWVAASVATVA
+757 CWVAASVATVA
-768 AVVCGIARGPL
+768 AVACGIARGPL

-844 AIALAVSIIVLI
+844 AIALTVSIIVLI
-856 FIGFQAPQ
+856 F
-864 LVGFAA
+864 
-870 LGFICVGVVVPWC
+870 
-883 SSRYTATGGLELRQ
+883 
-897 QVGKMNSFV
+897 
-906 LDSLR
+906 
-911 GLSET
+911 
-916 LQFGAQKQRTHELS
+916 
-930 ERMASLASAERKL
+930 
-943 KGRSA
+943 
-948 NAMAASGA
+948 
-956 VVLAFDVA
+956 
-964 MIALAMMFVMQGT
+964 
-977 LEFGRAVMA
+977 
-986 AAAFMASFGPLLAVA
+986 
-1001 ALGSTLQQTLAA
+1001 
-1013 GSRVL
+1013 
-1018 VLLEEAPQT
+1018 
-1027 PEVTDGVDVSKFEG
+1027 
-1041 MAMREVS
+1041 
-1048 FAYRDKKI
+1048 
-1056 LSNVDVDIR
+1056 
-1065 PGRVVRIAGP
+1065 
-1075 SGIGK
+1075 
-1080 STLLKLLMR
+1080 
-1089 FWDPQSGR
+1089 
-1097 VSISG
+1097 
-1102 LDLRDVNTASL
+1102 
-1113 RSQQG
+1113 
-1118 LMEQDTF
+1118 
-1125 LFAST
+1125 LFATT

-1142 SNEELMT
+1142 SDEELIA

-1159 VERLPQGL
+1159 VERLPQSLG
-1167 DTQLAELGDSLSGGE
+1167 TQLAELGDSLSGGE

>member
-15 RHIAGNVAL
+15 RHIAANVAL

-36 VSVGRLLQSVLA
+36 VSVGGLLQSVLA
-48 GGATGIDLART
+48 GDAAGIDLVRT
-59 LLVAVVAVAVRL
+59 LLTAVVAVAVRL

-224 EAERFRKATMRLLTM
+224 EAEKFRKATMRLLTM

-257 GIVVMLNSYA
+257 GIVVMLDSYA
-267 ADTVTFAGAFA
+267 AGTVTFAGAFA

-309 MYRIIDAPEPVCG
+309 MYRIIDAPEPACG
-322 TQAVTCTSVGIECR
+322 TQAVTCASVGIECR

-354 MARPGGFVGITGASG
+354 TARPGGFVGITGASG

-377 ILTGANLSYTGSVTI
+377 ILTGANRSYTGSVTI

-401 AESLRDTVTYVGFRS
+401 AESLRETVTYVGFRS

-431 PQANDEE
+431 PGASDDE
-438 LWDALSRC
+438 LWEALSRC
-446 RIDDFVRRN
+446 RIDDFVRR
-455 SGLDTPVSAEG
+455 SGGLDAPVSAEG

-510 VAELARTK
+510 VAELARIK

-539 EASRVVQTGTH
+539 EAGRVVQTGTH
-550 EELAVQDGPY
+550 EELAGQDGPY

-580 AGKQAAEQVHQA
+580 AGTQVSEQMHQA
-592 AEGAG
+592 AEDAD
-597 AVTGEQV
+597 VKVGEQV
-604 CQVAE
+604 CQVTE
-609 GVGVKVGGQV
+609 GASAVAGGQ
-619 CQTAEGVS
+619 
-627 AAAGEQA
+627 A
-634 CWTVEDA
+634 CRATEDA
-641 GTKAGGKTRVS
+641 GAAVSEKTRS
-652 ENAGAEIGEQGCRTA
+652 
-667 ENAAE
+667 AAE
-672 EHASKPASAPREVVS
+672 GHASKPVSAPREVGD
-687 DAPSQQAVTR
+687 DAPSQQTAAGV
-697 MGAATPK
+697 GATAPK

-757 YWVAASVATVA
+757 HWIAAGVA
-768 AVVCGIARGPL
+768 AVAAVMCGVARGPL

-844 AIALAVSIIVLI
+844 AIALAVSIIVLV
-856 FIGFQAPQ
+856 FIGLQAPQ

-870 LGFICVGVVVPWC
+870 FGFICVGVVVPWC

-916 LQFGAQKQRTHELS
+916 LQFGAQKQRARELD
-930 ERMASLASAERKL
+930 ERMASLACTERKL

-948 NAMAASGA
+948 NALAISGA
-956 VVLAFDVA
+956 VVLALDVA
-964 MIALAMMFVMQGT
+964 MIGLAMMFVMQGT

-986 AAAFMASFGPLLAVA
+986 AGTFMASFGPLLAVA

-1018 VLLEEAPQT
+1018 DLLEEAPQT
-1027 PEVTDGVDVSKFEG
+1027 PEVTDGVNVDAFEG

-1048 FAYRDKKI
+1048 FAYRDKKV
-1056 LSNVDVDIR
+1056 LSNIDVDIR

-1075 SGIGK
+1075 SGMGK

-1097 VSISG
+1097 VTISG

-1125 LFAST
+1125 LFATT

-1142 SNEELMT
+1142 SDEELMA

-1223 RADKTVVIVTHR
+1223 RGDKTVVIVTHR
-1235 ASAGAIADDTYA
+1235 ASAGAIADDTYT
-1247 LSNGTLV
+1247 LSNGTFV

>member
-36 VSVGRLLQSVLA
+36 VSVGRLLQSVLT
-48 GGATGIDLART
+48 GGATGIDLARA

-123 VEQLEAYFGNYLPQ
+123 IEQLEAYFGSYLPQ

-213 ADEGRHRRMNE
+213 ADEERHRRMNE
-224 EAERFRKATMRLLTM
+224 EAEKFRKATMRLLTM

-267 ADTVTFAGAFA
+267 VGTVTFAGAFA
-278 FVFLAADFFIPLR
+278 FVFLAADFFIPLL

-309 MYRIIDAPEPVCG
+309 MYRIIDAPEPACG

-346 TVLQDADF
+346 TVLQNADF
-354 MARPGGFVGITGASG
+354 TARPGGFVGITGASG

-401 AESLRDTVTYVGFRS
+401 AESLRDTVTYVGFRG

-431 PQANDEE
+431 AGASDDE
-438 LWDALSRC
+438 LWEALSRC
-446 RIDDFVRRN
+446 RIDDFVRR
-455 SGLDTPVSAEG
+455 SGGLDAPVSAEG

-539 EASRVVQTGTH
+539 EAGRVVQTGTH
-550 EELAVQDGPY
+550 EELAKQDGPY
-560 ARLWARQAELEDFS
+560 ASLWARQAELEDFS

-580 AGKQAAEQVHQA
+580 AGKQAV
-592 AEGAG
+592 
-597 AVTGEQV
+597 
-604 CQVAE
+604 
-609 GVGVKVGGQV
+609 
-619 CQTAEGVS
+619 
-627 AAAGEQA
+627 EQA
-634 CWTVEDA
+634 C
-641 GTKAGGKTRVS
+641 
-652 ENAGAEIGEQGCRTA
+652 Q
-667 ENAAE
+667 AAD
-672 EHASKPASAPREVVS
+672 

-709 IMLELVKLT
+709 VMLELVDLT

-757 YWVAASVATVA
+757 CWVAASVATVA
-768 AVVCGIARGPL
+768 AVACGIARGPL

-844 AIALAVSIIVLI
+844 AIALTVSIIVLI
-856 FIGFQAPQ
+856 F
-864 LVGFAA
+864 
-870 LGFICVGVVVPWC
+870 
-883 SSRYTATGGLELRQ
+883 
-897 QVGKMNSFV
+897 
-906 LDSLR
+906 
-911 GLSET
+911 
-916 LQFGAQKQRTHELS
+916 
-930 ERMASLASAERKL
+930 
-943 KGRSA
+943 
-948 NAMAASGA
+948 
-956 VVLAFDVA
+956 
-964 MIALAMMFVMQGT
+964 
-977 LEFGRAVMA
+977 
-986 AAAFMASFGPLLAVA
+986 
-1001 ALGSTLQQTLAA
+1001 
-1013 GSRVL
+1013 
-1018 VLLEEAPQT
+1018 
-1027 PEVTDGVDVSKFEG
+1027 
-1041 MAMREVS
+1041 
-1048 FAYRDKKI
+1048 
-1056 LSNVDVDIR
+1056 
-1065 PGRVVRIAGP
+1065 
-1075 SGIGK
+1075 
-1080 STLLKLLMR
+1080 
-1089 FWDPQSGR
+1089 
-1097 VSISG
+1097 
-1102 LDLRDVNTASL
+1102 
-1113 RSQQG
+1113 
-1118 LMEQDTF
+1118 
-1125 LFAST
+1125 LFATT

-1142 SNEELMT
+1142 SDEELIA

>member
-36 VSVGRLLQSVLA
+36 VSVGSLLQSVLA
-48 GGATGIDLART
+48 GAAVWTDLART
-59 LLVAVVAVAVRL
+59 ILVAVVAVAIRL

-76 ATKQGLAASALA
+76 ATKQGLAAAALA

-267 ADTVTFAGAFA
+267 AGTVTFAGAFA

-309 MYRIIDAPEPVCG
+309 MYRIIDAPEPARG
-322 TQAVTCTSVGIECR
+322 TQAVTRTSVGIECR

-354 MARPGGFVGITGASG
+354 TARPGGFVGITGASG

-377 ILTGANLSYTGSVTI
+377 ILTGANRSYTGSVEI
-392 GGIDLRDIS
+392 GGIDLGDIS

-431 PQANDEE
+431 PGASDDE
-438 LWDALSRC
+438 LWEALSRC
-446 RIDDFVRRN
+446 RIDDFVRR
-455 SGLDTPVSAEG
+455 SGGLDAPVSAEG

-539 EASRVVQTGTH
+539 EAGCVVQTGTH
-550 EELAVQDGPY
+550 EELAGQDGPY

-580 AGKQAAEQVHQA
+580 AGTQ
-592 AEGAG
+592 
-597 AVTGEQV
+597 
-604 CQVAE
+604 
-609 GVGVKVGGQV
+609 VGGQA
-619 CQTAEGVS
+619 CQAGEDAG
-627 AAAGEQA
+627 AAAGEMA
-634 CWTVEDA
+634 CS
-641 GTKAGGKTRVS
+641 VS
-652 ENAGAEIGEQGCRTA
+652 ENAGEEVGKQGCRTA
-667 ENAAE
+667 GNAASTTAD
-672 EHASKPASAPREVVS
+672 ASFEAAG
-687 DAPSQQAVTR
+687 DAPSLQATASA
-697 MGAATPK
+697 GATTPK

-757 YWVAASVATVA
+757 HWIAAGVATVA
-768 AVVCGIARGPL
+768 AVVCGVARGPL

-844 AIALAVSIIVLI
+844 AIALTVSIIVLV
-856 FIGFQAPQ
+856 FIGLQAPQ
-864 LVGFAA
+864 LAGFAA

-916 LQFGAQKQRTHELS
+916 LQFGAQKQRARELD
-930 ERMASLASAERKL
+930 ERMASLASTERKL

-948 NAMAASGA
+948 NALAISGA
-956 VVLAFDVA
+956 VVLALDVA

-986 AAAFMASFGPLLAVA
+986 VGTFMASFGPLLAVA

-1018 VLLEEAPQT
+1018 DLLEETPQT
-1027 PEVTDGVDVSKFEG
+1027 PEVTDGVDVSTFEG

-1056 LSNVDVDIR
+1056 LSDIDVNIR

-1075 SGIGK
+1075 SGMGK

-1097 VSISG
+1097 VTISG

-1125 LFAST
+1125 LFAAT
-1130 IRENLLVAKADA
+1130 IRGNLLVAKADA
-1142 SNEELMT
+1142 NDEELMA

-1235 ASAGAIADDTYA
+1235 ASAGAIADDTYT
-1247 LSNGTLV
+1247 LSNGTLG

>member
-15 RHIAGNVAL
+15 RHIAANVAL

-36 VSVGRLLQSVLA
+36 VSLGGLLQSVLA
-48 GGATGIDLART
+48 GDAAGIDLVRT

-224 EAERFRKATMRLLTM
+224 EAEKFRKATMRLLTM

-246 MDIFAFAGAAA
+246 MDIFAFAGTAA

-267 ADTVTFAGAFA
+267 AGTVTFAGAFA

-309 MYRIIDAPEPVCG
+309 IYRIIDAPEPARG
-322 TQAVTCTSVGIECR
+322 AQAVTCTSVGIECR

-354 MARPGGFVGITGASG
+354 TARPGGFVGITGASG

-377 ILTGANLSYTGSVTI
+377 ILTGANRSYTGSVEI

-431 PQANDEE
+431 PGASDDE
-438 LWDALSRC
+438 LWEALSRC
-446 RIDDFVRRN
+446 RIDDFVRR
-455 SGLDTPVSAEG
+455 SGGLDAPVSAEG

-494 ATSNIDADSE
+494 ATSNIDTDSE

-539 EASRVVQTGTH
+539 EAGRVVQTGTH
-550 EELAVQDGPY
+550 EELASQDGPY

-574 ARSGEG
+574 ARNGEG
-580 AGKQAAEQVHQA
+580 AGTQVSGQVCRM

-597 AVTGEQV
+597 A
-604 CQVAE
+604 
-609 GVGVKVGGQV
+609 
-619 CQTAEGVS
+619 
-627 AAAGEQA
+627 AAAGEQVCRA
-634 CWTVEDA
+634 TEGGDA
-641 GTKAGGKTRVS
+641 NADEKTCSTAGG
-652 ENAGAEIGEQGCRTA
+652 A
-667 ENAAE
+667 
-672 EHASKPASAPREVVS
+672 ASKPTGVSSCEVGG
-687 DAPSQQAVTR
+687 DAPSQQTAAGV
-697 MGAATPK
+697 GATAPK

-757 YWVAASVATVA
+757 HWIAAGVAAVA
-768 AVVCGIARGPL
+768 AVVCGVARGPL

-844 AIALAVSIIVLI
+844 AIALAVSIIVLV
-856 FIGFQAPQ
+856 FIGLQAPQ

-870 LGFICVGVVVPWC
+870 FGFICVGVVVPRC

-916 LQFGAQKQRTHELS
+916 LQFGAQKQRARELD
-930 ERMASLASAERKL
+930 ERMASLACTERKL

-948 NAMAASGA
+948 NALAISGA
-956 VVLAFDVA
+956 VVLALDVA
-964 MIALAMMFVMQGT
+964 MIALAMIFVMQGT

-986 AAAFMASFGPLLAVA
+986 AGTFMASFGPLLAVA

-1018 VLLEEAPQT
+1018 DLLEETPQT
-1027 PEVTDGVDVSKFEG
+1027 PEVTDGVDVTTFKG

-1056 LSNVDVDIR
+1056 LSDIDIDIR

-1075 SGIGK
+1075 SGMGK
-1080 STLLKLLMR
+1080 STLFKLLMR
-1089 FWDPQSGR
+1089 FWDPQGGR
-1097 VSISG
+1097 VTISG
-1102 LDLRDVNTASL
+1102 LDLRNVNTASL
-1113 RSQQG
+1113 RNQQG

-1125 LFAST
+1125 LFATT

-1142 SNEELMT
+1142 SDEELMA

-1223 RADKTVVIVTHR
+1223 RGDKTVVIVTHR
-1235 ASAGAIADDTYA
+1235 ASAGAIADDTYT

>member
-36 VSVGRLLQSVLA
+36 VSVGRLLQSVLT

-123 VEQLEAYFGNYLPQ
+123 IEQLEAYFGSYLPQ

-213 ADEGRHRRMNE
+213 ADEERHRRMNE
-224 EAERFRKATMRLLTM
+224 EAEKFRKATMRLLTM

-267 ADTVTFAGAFA
+267 VGTVTFAGAFA

-309 MYRIIDAPEPVCG
+309 MYRIIDAPEPACG

-346 TVLQDADF
+346 TVLQNADF
-354 MARPGGFVGITGASG
+354 TARPGGFVGITGASG

-401 AESLRDTVTYVGFRS
+401 AESLRDTVTYVGFRG

-431 PQANDEE
+431 AGANDDE
-438 LWDALSRC
+438 LWEALSRC
-446 RIDDFVRRN
+446 RIDDFVRR
-455 SGLDTPVSAEG
+455 SGGLDAPVSAEG

-504 AAIIDA
+504 ASIIDA

-539 EASRVVQTGTH
+539 EAGRVVQTGTH
-550 EELAVQDGPY
+550 EELAKQDGPY
-560 ARLWARQAELEDFS
+560 ASLWARQAELEDFS

-580 AGKQAAEQVHQA
+580 AGKQAV
-592 AEGAG
+592 
-597 AVTGEQV
+597 
-604 CQVAE
+604 
-609 GVGVKVGGQV
+609 
-619 CQTAEGVS
+619 
-627 AAAGEQA
+627 EQA
-634 CWTVEDA
+634 C
-641 GTKAGGKTRVS
+641 
-652 ENAGAEIGEQGCRTA
+652 Q
-667 ENAAE
+667 AAD
-672 EHASKPASAPREVVS
+672 

-709 IMLELVKLT
+709 VMLELVDLT

-757 YWVAASVATVA
+757 CWVAASVATVA
-768 AVVCGIARGPL
+768 AVACGIARGPL

-844 AIALAVSIIVLI
+844 AIALTVSIIVLI
-856 FIGFQAPQ
+856 F
-864 LVGFAA
+864 
-870 LGFICVGVVVPWC
+870 
-883 SSRYTATGGLELRQ
+883 
-897 QVGKMNSFV
+897 
-906 LDSLR
+906 
-911 GLSET
+911 
-916 LQFGAQKQRTHELS
+916 
-930 ERMASLASAERKL
+930 
-943 KGRSA
+943 
-948 NAMAASGA
+948 
-956 VVLAFDVA
+956 
-964 MIALAMMFVMQGT
+964 
-977 LEFGRAVMA
+977 
-986 AAAFMASFGPLLAVA
+986 
-1001 ALGSTLQQTLAA
+1001 
-1013 GSRVL
+1013 
-1018 VLLEEAPQT
+1018 
-1027 PEVTDGVDVSKFEG
+1027 
-1041 MAMREVS
+1041 
-1048 FAYRDKKI
+1048 
-1056 LSNVDVDIR
+1056 
-1065 PGRVVRIAGP
+1065 
-1075 SGIGK
+1075 
-1080 STLLKLLMR
+1080 
-1089 FWDPQSGR
+1089 
-1097 VSISG
+1097 
-1102 LDLRDVNTASL
+1102 
-1113 RSQQG
+1113 
-1118 LMEQDTF
+1118 
-1125 LFAST
+1125 LFATT

-1142 SNEELMT
+1142 SDEELIA

-1159 VERLPQGL
+1159 VERLPQSL

-1212 EASVLKALQEN
+1212 EASILKALQEN

>member
-36 VSVGRLLQSVLA
+36 VSVGRLLQSVLT
-48 GGATGIDLART
+48 GGTTGIDLART

-123 VEQLEAYFGNYLPQ
+123 IEQLEAYFGSYLPQ

-205 LTTLKVFG
+205 LTTLKVFR
-213 ADEGRHRRMNE
+213 ADEERHRRMNE
-224 EAERFRKATMRLLTM
+224 EAEKFRKATMRLLTM

-267 ADTVTFAGAFA
+267 VGTVTFAGAFA

-309 MYRIIDAPEPVCG
+309 MYRIIDAPEPACG

-346 TVLQDADF
+346 TVLQNADF
-354 MARPGGFVGITGASG
+354 TARPGGFVGITGASG

-401 AESLRDTVTYVGFRS
+401 AESLRDTVTYVGFRG

-431 PQANDEE
+431 AGASDDE
-438 LWDALSRC
+438 LWEALSRC
-446 RIDDFVRRN
+446 RIDDFVRR
-455 SGLDTPVSAEG
+455 SGGLDAPVSAEG

-479 ARALLHDTPVYIFDE
+479 ARARLHDTPVYIFDE

-539 EASRVVQTGTH
+539 EAGRVVQTGTH
-550 EELAVQDGPY
+550 EELAKQDGPY
-560 ARLWARQAELEDFS
+560 ASLWARQAELEDFS

-580 AGKQAAEQVHQA
+580 AGKQAV
-592 AEGAG
+592 
-597 AVTGEQV
+597 
-604 CQVAE
+604 
-609 GVGVKVGGQV
+609 
-619 CQTAEGVS
+619 
-627 AAAGEQA
+627 EQA
-634 CWTVEDA
+634 C
-641 GTKAGGKTRVS
+641 
-652 ENAGAEIGEQGCRTA
+652 Q
-667 ENAAE
+667 AAD
-672 EHASKPASAPREVVS
+672 

-704 RGKVR
+704 LGKVR
-709 IMLELVKLT
+709 VMLELVKLT

-757 YWVAASVATVA
+757 CWVAASVATVA
-768 AVVCGIARGPL
+768 AVACGIARGPL

-844 AIALAVSIIVLI
+844 AIALTVSIIVLI
-856 FIGFQAPQ
+856 F
-864 LVGFAA
+864 
-870 LGFICVGVVVPWC
+870 
-883 SSRYTATGGLELRQ
+883 
-897 QVGKMNSFV
+897 
-906 LDSLR
+906 
-911 GLSET
+911 
-916 LQFGAQKQRTHELS
+916 
-930 ERMASLASAERKL
+930 
-943 KGRSA
+943 
-948 NAMAASGA
+948 
-956 VVLAFDVA
+956 
-964 MIALAMMFVMQGT
+964 
-977 LEFGRAVMA
+977 
-986 AAAFMASFGPLLAVA
+986 
-1001 ALGSTLQQTLAA
+1001 
-1013 GSRVL
+1013 
-1018 VLLEEAPQT
+1018 
-1027 PEVTDGVDVSKFEG
+1027 
-1041 MAMREVS
+1041 
-1048 FAYRDKKI
+1048 
-1056 LSNVDVDIR
+1056 
-1065 PGRVVRIAGP
+1065 
-1075 SGIGK
+1075 
-1080 STLLKLLMR
+1080 
-1089 FWDPQSGR
+1089 
-1097 VSISG
+1097 
-1102 LDLRDVNTASL
+1102 
-1113 RSQQG
+1113 
-1118 LMEQDTF
+1118 
-1125 LFAST
+1125 LFATT

-1142 SNEELMT
+1142 SDEELIA

-1159 VERLPQGL
+1159 VERLPQSL

>member
-36 VSVGRLLQSVLA
+36 VSVGRLLQSVLT

-123 VEQLEAYFGNYLPQ
+123 IEQLEAYFGSYLPQ

-213 ADEGRHRRMNE
+213 ADEERHRRMNE
-224 EAERFRKATMRLLTM
+224 EAEKFRKATMRLLTM

-267 ADTVTFAGAFA
+267 VGTVTFAGAFA

-309 MYRIIDAPEPVCG
+309 MYRIIDAPEPACG

-346 TVLQDADF
+346 TVLQNADF
-354 MARPGGFVGITGASG
+354 TARPGGFVGITGASG

-431 PQANDEE
+431 AGASDDE
-438 LWDALSRC
+438 LWEALSRC
-446 RIDDFVRRN
+446 RIDDFVRR
-455 SGLDTPVSAEG
+455 SGGLDAPVSAEG

-479 ARALLHDTPVYIFDE
+479 ALALLHDTPVYIFDE

-539 EASRVVQTGTH
+539 ETGRVVQTGTH
-550 EELAVQDGPY
+550 EELAKQDGHY
-560 ARLWARQAELEDFS
+560 ASLWARQAELEDFS

-580 AGKQAAEQVHQA
+580 AGKQAV
-592 AEGAG
+592 
-597 AVTGEQV
+597 
-604 CQVAE
+604 
-609 GVGVKVGGQV
+609 
-619 CQTAEGVS
+619 
-627 AAAGEQA
+627 EQA
-634 CWTVEDA
+634 C
-641 GTKAGGKTRVS
+641 
-652 ENAGAEIGEQGCRTA
+652 Q
-667 ENAAE
+667 AAD
-672 EHASKPASAPREVVS
+672 
-687 DAPSQQAVTR
+687 DAPSQQAITR
-697 MGAATPK
+697 TGAATPK

-709 IMLELVKLT
+709 VMLELVKLT

-757 YWVAASVATVA
+757 CWVAASVATVA
-768 AVVCGIARGPL
+768 AVACGIARGPL

-815 GKEKGDLVSLVTADI
+815 GKAKGDLVSLVTADI

-844 AIALAVSIIVLI
+844 AIALTVSIIALI
-856 FIGFQAPQ
+856 
-864 LVGFAA
+864 
-870 LGFICVGVVVPWC
+870 
-883 SSRYTATGGLELRQ
+883 
-897 QVGKMNSFV
+897 
-906 LDSLR
+906 
-911 GLSET
+911 
-916 LQFGAQKQRTHELS
+916 
-930 ERMASLASAERKL
+930 
-943 KGRSA
+943 
-948 NAMAASGA
+948 
-956 VVLAFDVA
+956 
-964 MIALAMMFVMQGT
+964 
-977 LEFGRAVMA
+977 
-986 AAAFMASFGPLLAVA
+986 
-1001 ALGSTLQQTLAA
+1001 
-1013 GSRVL
+1013 
-1018 VLLEEAPQT
+1018 
-1027 PEVTDGVDVSKFEG
+1027 
-1041 MAMREVS
+1041 
-1048 FAYRDKKI
+1048 
-1056 LSNVDVDIR
+1056 
-1065 PGRVVRIAGP
+1065 
-1075 SGIGK
+1075 
-1080 STLLKLLMR
+1080 
-1089 FWDPQSGR
+1089 
-1097 VSISG
+1097 
-1102 LDLRDVNTASL
+1102 
-1113 RSQQG
+1113 
-1118 LMEQDTF
+1118 F
-1125 LFAST
+1125 LFATT

-1142 SNEELMT
+1142 SDEELIA

-1212 EASVLKALQEN
+1212 EASALKALQEN

-1247 LSNGTLV
+1247 LSNGTLLG

>member
-36 VSVGRLLQSVLA
+36 VSVGGLLQSVLVGDA
-48 GGATGIDLART
+48 AGIDLVRT
-59 LLVAVVAVAVRL
+59 LLTAVVAVAVRL

-88 KQRVRTLVYDKLVR
+88 KQCVRTLVYDKLVR

-224 EAERFRKATMRLLTM
+224 EAEKFRKATMRLLTM

-267 ADTVTFAGAFA
+267 AGTVTFAGAFA

-309 MYRIIDAPEPVCG
+309 MYRIIDAPEPACG

-346 TVLQDADF
+346 TVLQNADF
-354 MARPGGFVGITGASG
+354 TARPGGFVGITGASG

-431 PQANDEE
+431 AGASDDE
-438 LWDALSRC
+438 LWEALSRC
-446 RIDDFVRRN
+446 RIDDFVRR
-455 SGLDTPVSAEG
+455 SGGLDAPVSAEG

-510 VAELARTK
+510 VTELARTK

-539 EASRVVQTGTH
+539 EAGRVVQTGTH
-550 EELAVQDGPY
+550 EELAKQDGPY
-560 ARLWARQAELEDFS
+560 ASLWARQAELEDFS
-574 ARSGEG
+574 ARSNDVACTQVSGQ
-580 AGKQAAEQVHQA
+580 ACQAA
-592 AEGAG
+592 
-597 AVTGEQV
+597 
-604 CQVAE
+604 
-609 GVGVKVGGQV
+609 
-619 CQTAEGVS
+619 
-627 AAAGEQA
+627 
-634 CWTVEDA
+634 D
-641 GTKAGGKTRVS
+641 
-652 ENAGAEIGEQGCRTA
+652 
-667 ENAAE
+667 
-672 EHASKPASAPREVVS
+672 
-687 DAPSQQAVTR
+687 DAPSQQAATR
-697 MGAATPK
+697 MGATTPK

-757 YWVAASVATVA
+757 CWVAASVATVA

-897 QVGKMNSFV
+897 QVGKINSFV

-916 LQFGAQKQRTHELS
+916 LQFGAQKRCAHELD
-930 ERMASLASAERKL
+930 ERMASLASAERTL
-943 KGRSA
+943 KGRGA
-948 NAMAASGA
+948 NAMAVSGA
-956 VVLAFDVA
+956 VVLALDVA
-964 MIALAMMFVMQGT
+964 MIALAMLFVMQGT

-986 AAAFMASFGPLLAVA
+986 SAAFMASFGPLLAVA
-1001 ALGSTLQQTLAA
+1001 SLGSTLQQTLAA

-1018 VLLEEAPQT
+1018 DLLEEAPQT
-1027 PEVTDGVDVSKFEG
+1027 PEVTDGVDVGGFEG

-1048 FAYRDKKI
+1048 FAYRDKEI

-1075 SGIGK
+1075 SGVGK

-1097 VSISG
+1097 VTISG

-1142 SNEELMT
+1142 SDEELMT

-1247 LSNGTLV
+1247 LSNGTLLG

>member
-36 VSVGRLLQSVLA
+36 VSVGRLLQSVLT

-123 VEQLEAYFGNYLPQ
+123 IEQLEAYFGSYLPQ

-205 LTTLKVFG
+205 LTTLKVFR
-213 ADEGRHRRMNE
+213 ADEERHRRMNE
-224 EAERFRKATMRLLTM
+224 EAEKFRKATMRLLTM

-267 ADTVTFAGAFA
+267 VGTVTFAGAFA

-309 MYRIIDAPEPVCG
+309 MYRIIDAPEPACG

-346 TVLQDADF
+346 TVLQNADF
-354 MARPGGFVGITGASG
+354 TARPGGFVGITGASG

-401 AESLRDTVTYVGFRS
+401 AESLRDTVTYVGFRG

-431 PQANDEE
+431 AGANDDE
-438 LWDALSRC
+438 LWEALSRC
-446 RIDDFVRRN
+446 RIDDFVRR
-455 SGLDTPVSAEG
+455 SGGPDAPVSAEG

-539 EASRVVQTGTH
+539 EAGRVVQTGTH
-550 EELAVQDGPY
+550 EELAKQDGPY
-560 ARLWARQAELEDFS
+560 ASLWARQAELEDFS

-580 AGKQAAEQVHQA
+580 AGKQAV
-592 AEGAG
+592 
-597 AVTGEQV
+597 
-604 CQVAE
+604 
-609 GVGVKVGGQV
+609 
-619 CQTAEGVS
+619 
-627 AAAGEQA
+627 EQA
-634 CWTVEDA
+634 C
-641 GTKAGGKTRVS
+641 
-652 ENAGAEIGEQGCRTA
+652 Q
-667 ENAAE
+667 AAD
-672 EHASKPASAPREVVS
+672 

-709 IMLELVKLT
+709 VMLELVKLT

-757 YWVAASVATVA
+757 CWVAASVATVA
-768 AVVCGIARGPL
+768 AVACGIARGPL

-844 AIALAVSIIVLI
+844 AIALTVSIIVLI
-856 FIGFQAPQ
+856 F
-864 LVGFAA
+864 
-870 LGFICVGVVVPWC
+870 
-883 SSRYTATGGLELRQ
+883 
-897 QVGKMNSFV
+897 
-906 LDSLR
+906 
-911 GLSET
+911 
-916 LQFGAQKQRTHELS
+916 
-930 ERMASLASAERKL
+930 
-943 KGRSA
+943 
-948 NAMAASGA
+948 
-956 VVLAFDVA
+956 
-964 MIALAMMFVMQGT
+964 
-977 LEFGRAVMA
+977 
-986 AAAFMASFGPLLAVA
+986 
-1001 ALGSTLQQTLAA
+1001 
-1013 GSRVL
+1013 
-1018 VLLEEAPQT
+1018 
-1027 PEVTDGVDVSKFEG
+1027 
-1041 MAMREVS
+1041 
-1048 FAYRDKKI
+1048 
-1056 LSNVDVDIR
+1056 
-1065 PGRVVRIAGP
+1065 
-1075 SGIGK
+1075 
-1080 STLLKLLMR
+1080 
-1089 FWDPQSGR
+1089 
-1097 VSISG
+1097 
-1102 LDLRDVNTASL
+1102 
-1113 RSQQG
+1113 
-1118 LMEQDTF
+1118 
-1125 LFAST
+1125 LFATT

-1142 SNEELMT
+1142 SDEELIA

-1212 EASVLKALQEN
+1212 EASILKALQEN

-1235 ASAGAIADDTYA
+1235 ASAGAIVDDTYA
-1247 LSNGTLV
+1247 ISPTAHF

>member
-59 LLVAVVAVAVRL
+59 LLVAVMAVAVRL

-123 VEQLEAYFGNYLPQ
+123 IEQLEAYFGSYLPQ

-205 LTTLKVFG
+205 LTTLKVFR
-213 ADEGRHRRMNE
+213 ADEERHRRMNE
-224 EAERFRKATMRLLTM
+224 EAEKFRKATMRLLTM

-267 ADTVTFAGAFA
+267 VGTVTFAGAFA

-309 MYRIIDAPEPVCG
+309 MYRIIDAPEPACG

-346 TVLQDADF
+346 TVLQNADF
-354 MARPGGFVGITGASG
+354 TARPGGFVGITGASG

-401 AESLRDTVTYVGFRS
+401 AESLRDTVTYVGFRG

-431 PQANDEE
+431 AGASDDE
-438 LWDALSRC
+438 LWEALSRC
-446 RIDDFVRRN
+446 RIDDFVRR
-455 SGLDTPVSAEG
+455 SGGLDAPVSAEG

-479 ARALLHDTPVYIFDE
+479 ALALLHDTPVYIFDE

-539 EASRVVQTGTH
+539 EAGRVVQTGTH
-550 EELAVQDGPY
+550 EELAKQDGPY
-560 ARLWARQAELEDFS
+560 ASLWARQAELEDFS

-580 AGKQAAEQVHQA
+580 AGKQAV
-592 AEGAG
+592 
-597 AVTGEQV
+597 
-604 CQVAE
+604 
-609 GVGVKVGGQV
+609 
-619 CQTAEGVS
+619 
-627 AAAGEQA
+627 EQA
-634 CWTVEDA
+634 C
-641 GTKAGGKTRVS
+641 
-652 ENAGAEIGEQGCRTA
+652 Q
-667 ENAAE
+667 AAD
-672 EHASKPASAPREVVS
+672 

-709 IMLELVKLT
+709 VMLELVDLT

-757 YWVAASVATVA
+757 CWVAASVATVA
-768 AVVCGIARGPL
+768 AVACGIARGPL

-844 AIALAVSIIVLI
+844 AIALTVSIIALI
-856 FIGFQAPQ
+856 
-864 LVGFAA
+864 
-870 LGFICVGVVVPWC
+870 
-883 SSRYTATGGLELRQ
+883 
-897 QVGKMNSFV
+897 
-906 LDSLR
+906 
-911 GLSET
+911 
-916 LQFGAQKQRTHELS
+916 
-930 ERMASLASAERKL
+930 
-943 KGRSA
+943 
-948 NAMAASGA
+948 
-956 VVLAFDVA
+956 
-964 MIALAMMFVMQGT
+964 
-977 LEFGRAVMA
+977 
-986 AAAFMASFGPLLAVA
+986 
-1001 ALGSTLQQTLAA
+1001 
-1013 GSRVL
+1013 
-1018 VLLEEAPQT
+1018 
-1027 PEVTDGVDVSKFEG
+1027 
-1041 MAMREVS
+1041 
-1048 FAYRDKKI
+1048 
-1056 LSNVDVDIR
+1056 
-1065 PGRVVRIAGP
+1065 
-1075 SGIGK
+1075 
-1080 STLLKLLMR
+1080 
-1089 FWDPQSGR
+1089 
-1097 VSISG
+1097 
-1102 LDLRDVNTASL
+1102 
-1113 RSQQG
+1113 
-1118 LMEQDTF
+1118 F
-1125 LFAST
+1125 LFATT

-1142 SNEELMT
+1142 SDEELIA

-1212 EASVLKALQEN
+1212 EASILKALQEN

>member
-224 EAERFRKATMRLLTM
+224 EAEKFRKATMRLLTM

-267 ADTVTFAGAFA
+267 TGTVTFAGAFA

-309 MYRIIDAPEPVCG
+309 MYRIIDAPEPACG
-322 TQAVTCTSVGIECR
+322 TQAVTRTSVGIECR

-346 TVLQDADF
+346 TVLQNADF
-354 MARPGGFVGITGASG
+354 TARPGGFVGITGASG

-401 AESLRDTVTYVGFRS
+401 AESLRNTVTYVGFRS

-431 PQANDEE
+431 AGASDDE
-438 LWDALSRC
+438 LWEALSRC
-446 RIDDFVRRN
+446 RIDDFVRR
-455 SGLDTPVSAEG
+455 SGGLDAPVSAEG

-539 EASRVVQTGTH
+539 EAGRVVQTGTH
-550 EELAVQDGPY
+550 EELAKQDGPY
-560 ARLWARQAELEDFS
+560 ASLWARQAELEDFS
-574 ARSGEG
+574 AHSGEG
-580 AGKQAAEQVHQA
+580 AGKQVAEQVHQA
-592 AEGAG
+592 AEG
-597 AVTGEQV
+597 
-604 CQVAE
+604 
-609 GVGVKVGGQV
+609 
-619 CQTAEGVS
+619 
-627 AAAGEQA
+627 
-634 CWTVEDA
+634 
-641 GTKAGGKTRVS
+641 
-652 ENAGAEIGEQGCRTA
+652 
-667 ENAAE
+667 
-672 EHASKPASAPREVVS
+672 
-687 DAPSQQAVTR
+687 APSQQAVTR

-733 AGFLAAIGI
+733 VGFLAAIGI

-757 YWVAASVATVA
+757 CWVAASVATVA
-768 AVVCGIARGPL
+768 AVVCGVARGPL

-844 AIALAVSIIVLI
+844 AIALAVSFIVLV

-870 LGFICVGVVVPWC
+870 LGFICMGVVVPWC

-906 LDSLR
+906 LDSLH

-916 LQFGAQKQRTHELS
+916 LQFGAQKQRARELS
-930 ERMASLASAERKL
+930 ERMASLASAERTL
-943 KGRSA
+943 KGRGA
-948 NAMAASGA
+948 NAMAVSGA
-956 VVLAFDVA
+956 VVLALDVA

-986 AAAFMASFGPLLAVA
+986 AGTFMASFGPLLAIA

-1018 VLLEEAPQT
+1018 DLLEEAPQT
-1027 PEVTDGVDVSKFEG
+1027 PEVTDGVDISKFEG
-1041 MAMREVS
+1041 MAMHEVS

-1056 LSNVDVDIR
+1056 LSDIDVDIR

-1097 VSISG
+1097 MTISG

-1142 SNEELMT
+1142 SNEELMA

-1235 ASAGAIADDTYA
+1235 ASAGAIADDTYT
-1247 LSNGTLV
+1247 LSNGTLG

>member
-36 VSVGRLLQSVLA
+36 VSVGRLLQSVLT
-48 GGATGIDLART
+48 GGATGIDLARA

-123 VEQLEAYFGNYLPQ
+123 IEQLEAYFGSYLPQ

-205 LTTLKVFG
+205 LTTLKVFR
-213 ADEGRHRRMNE
+213 ADEERHRRMNE
-224 EAERFRKATMRLLTM
+224 EAEKFRKATMRLLTM

-267 ADTVTFAGAFA
+267 VGTVTFAGAFA
-278 FVFLAADFFIPLR
+278 FVFLAADFFIPLL

-309 MYRIIDAPEPVCG
+309 MYRIIDAPEPAFG

-346 TVLQDADF
+346 TVLQNADF
-354 MARPGGFVGITGASG
+354 TARPGGFVGITGASG

-401 AESLRDTVTYVGFRS
+401 AESLRDTVTYVGFRG

-431 PQANDEE
+431 AGASDDE
-438 LWDALSRC
+438 LWEALSRC
-446 RIDDFVRRN
+446 RIDDFVRR
-455 SGLDTPVSAEG
+455 SGGLDAPVSAEG

-539 EASRVVQTGTH
+539 EAGRVVQTGTH
-550 EELAVQDGPY
+550 EELAKQDGPY
-560 ARLWARQAELEDFS
+560 ASLWARQAELEDFS

-580 AGKQAAEQVHQA
+580 AGKQAV
-592 AEGAG
+592 
-597 AVTGEQV
+597 
-604 CQVAE
+604 
-609 GVGVKVGGQV
+609 
-619 CQTAEGVS
+619 
-627 AAAGEQA
+627 EQA
-634 CWTVEDA
+634 C
-641 GTKAGGKTRVS
+641 
-652 ENAGAEIGEQGCRTA
+652 Q
-667 ENAAE
+667 AAD
-672 EHASKPASAPREVVS
+672 

-709 IMLELVKLT
+709 VMLELVKLT

-733 AGFLAAIGI
+733 AGFLAAIDI

-757 YWVAASVATVA
+757 CWVAASVATVA
-768 AVVCGIARGPL
+768 AVACGIARGPL

-844 AIALAVSIIVLI
+844 AIALTVSIIVLI
-856 FIGFQAPQ
+856 F
-864 LVGFAA
+864 
-870 LGFICVGVVVPWC
+870 
-883 SSRYTATGGLELRQ
+883 
-897 QVGKMNSFV
+897 
-906 LDSLR
+906 
-911 GLSET
+911 
-916 LQFGAQKQRTHELS
+916 
-930 ERMASLASAERKL
+930 
-943 KGRSA
+943 
-948 NAMAASGA
+948 
-956 VVLAFDVA
+956 
-964 MIALAMMFVMQGT
+964 
-977 LEFGRAVMA
+977 
-986 AAAFMASFGPLLAVA
+986 
-1001 ALGSTLQQTLAA
+1001 
-1013 GSRVL
+1013 
-1018 VLLEEAPQT
+1018 
-1027 PEVTDGVDVSKFEG
+1027 
-1041 MAMREVS
+1041 
-1048 FAYRDKKI
+1048 
-1056 LSNVDVDIR
+1056 
-1065 PGRVVRIAGP
+1065 
-1075 SGIGK
+1075 
-1080 STLLKLLMR
+1080 
-1089 FWDPQSGR
+1089 
-1097 VSISG
+1097 
-1102 LDLRDVNTASL
+1102 
-1113 RSQQG
+1113 
-1118 LMEQDTF
+1118 
-1125 LFAST
+1125 LFATT

-1142 SNEELMT
+1142 SDEELIA

-1212 EASVLKALQEN
+1212 EASILKALQEN

>member
-36 VSVGRLLQSVLA
+36 VSVGRLLQSVLT
-48 GGATGIDLART
+48 GGATGIDLARA

-123 VEQLEAYFGNYLPQ
+123 IEQLEAYFGSYLPQ

-205 LTTLKVFG
+205 LTTLKVFR
-213 ADEGRHRRMNE
+213 ADEERHRRMNE
-224 EAERFRKATMRLLTM
+224 EAEKFRKATMRLLTM

-267 ADTVTFAGAFA
+267 VGTVTFAGAFA
-278 FVFLAADFFIPLR
+278 FVFLAADFFIPLL

-309 MYRIIDAPEPVCG
+309 MYRIIDAPEPACG

-346 TVLQDADF
+346 TVLQNADF
-354 MARPGGFVGITGASG
+354 TARPGGFVGITGASG

-401 AESLRDTVTYVGFRS
+401 AESLRDTVTYVGFRG

-431 PQANDEE
+431 AGANDDE
-438 LWDALSRC
+438 LWEALSRC
-446 RIDDFVRRN
+446 RIDDFVRR
-455 SGLDTPVSAEG
+455 SGDLDAPVSAEG

-504 AAIIDA
+504 ASIIDA

-539 EASRVVQTGTH
+539 EAGRVVQTGTH
-550 EELAVQDGPY
+550 EELAKQDGPY
-560 ARLWARQAELEDFS
+560 ASLWARQAELEDFS
-574 ARSGEG
+574 ARSGES
-580 AGKQAAEQVHQA
+580 ADKQAV
-592 AEGAG
+592 
-597 AVTGEQV
+597 
-604 CQVAE
+604 
-609 GVGVKVGGQV
+609 
-619 CQTAEGVS
+619 
-627 AAAGEQA
+627 EQA
-634 CWTVEDA
+634 C
-641 GTKAGGKTRVS
+641 
-652 ENAGAEIGEQGCRTA
+652 Q
-667 ENAAE
+667 AAD
-672 EHASKPASAPREVVS
+672 

-704 RGKVR
+704 LGKVR
-709 IMLELVKLT
+709 VMLELVKLT

-757 YWVAASVATVA
+757 CWVAASVATVA
-768 AVVCGIARGPL
+768 AVACGIARGPL

-844 AIALAVSIIVLI
+844 AIALTVSIIVLI
-856 FIGFQAPQ
+856 F
-864 LVGFAA
+864 
-870 LGFICVGVVVPWC
+870 
-883 SSRYTATGGLELRQ
+883 
-897 QVGKMNSFV
+897 
-906 LDSLR
+906 
-911 GLSET
+911 
-916 LQFGAQKQRTHELS
+916 
-930 ERMASLASAERKL
+930 
-943 KGRSA
+943 
-948 NAMAASGA
+948 
-956 VVLAFDVA
+956 
-964 MIALAMMFVMQGT
+964 
-977 LEFGRAVMA
+977 
-986 AAAFMASFGPLLAVA
+986 
-1001 ALGSTLQQTLAA
+1001 
-1013 GSRVL
+1013 
-1018 VLLEEAPQT
+1018 
-1027 PEVTDGVDVSKFEG
+1027 
-1041 MAMREVS
+1041 
-1048 FAYRDKKI
+1048 
-1056 LSNVDVDIR
+1056 
-1065 PGRVVRIAGP
+1065 
-1075 SGIGK
+1075 
-1080 STLLKLLMR
+1080 
-1089 FWDPQSGR
+1089 
-1097 VSISG
+1097 
-1102 LDLRDVNTASL
+1102 
-1113 RSQQG
+1113 
-1118 LMEQDTF
+1118 
-1125 LFAST
+1125 LFATT

-1142 SNEELMT
+1142 SDEELIA

>member
-123 VEQLEAYFGNYLPQ
+123 IEQLEAYFGSYLPQ
-137 LFYSLIASVTLFFC
+137 LFYSFIASVTLFFC

-205 LTTLKVFG
+205 LTTLKVFR
-213 ADEGRHRRMNE
+213 ADEERHRRMNE
-224 EAERFRKATMRLLTM
+224 EAEKFRKATMHLLTM

-267 ADTVTFAGAFA
+267 VGTVTFAGAFA

-309 MYRIIDAPEPVCG
+309 MYRIIDAPEPACG

-346 TVLQDADF
+346 TVLQNADF
-354 MARPGGFVGITGASG
+354 TARPGGFVGITGASG

-431 PQANDEE
+431 AGASDDE
-438 LWDALSRC
+438 LWEALSRC
-446 RIDDFVRRN
+446 RIDDFVRR
-455 SGLDTPVSAEG
+455 SGGLDAPVSAEG

-479 ARALLHDTPVYIFDE
+479 ALALLHDTPVYIFDE

-539 EASRVVQTGTH
+539 ETGRVVQTGTH
-550 EELAVQDGPY
+550 EELAKQDGHY
-560 ARLWARQAELEDFS
+560 ASLWARQAELEDFS

-580 AGKQAAEQVHQA
+580 AGKQAV
-592 AEGAG
+592 
-597 AVTGEQV
+597 
-604 CQVAE
+604 
-609 GVGVKVGGQV
+609 
-619 CQTAEGVS
+619 
-627 AAAGEQA
+627 EQA
-634 CWTVEDA
+634 C
-641 GTKAGGKTRVS
+641 
-652 ENAGAEIGEQGCRTA
+652 Q
-667 ENAAE
+667 AAD
-672 EHASKPASAPREVVS
+672 
-687 DAPSQQAVTR
+687 DAPSQQAITR
-697 MGAATPK
+697 TGAATPK

-709 IMLELVKLT
+709 VMLELVKLT

-757 YWVAASVATVA
+757 CWVAASVATVA
-768 AVVCGIARGPL
+768 AVACGIARGPL

-844 AIALAVSIIVLI
+844 AIALTVSIIALI
-856 FIGFQAPQ
+856 
-864 LVGFAA
+864 
-870 LGFICVGVVVPWC
+870 
-883 SSRYTATGGLELRQ
+883 
-897 QVGKMNSFV
+897 
-906 LDSLR
+906 
-911 GLSET
+911 
-916 LQFGAQKQRTHELS
+916 
-930 ERMASLASAERKL
+930 
-943 KGRSA
+943 
-948 NAMAASGA
+948 
-956 VVLAFDVA
+956 
-964 MIALAMMFVMQGT
+964 
-977 LEFGRAVMA
+977 
-986 AAAFMASFGPLLAVA
+986 
-1001 ALGSTLQQTLAA
+1001 
-1013 GSRVL
+1013 
-1018 VLLEEAPQT
+1018 
-1027 PEVTDGVDVSKFEG
+1027 
-1041 MAMREVS
+1041 
-1048 FAYRDKKI
+1048 
-1056 LSNVDVDIR
+1056 
-1065 PGRVVRIAGP
+1065 
-1075 SGIGK
+1075 
-1080 STLLKLLMR
+1080 
-1089 FWDPQSGR
+1089 
-1097 VSISG
+1097 
-1102 LDLRDVNTASL
+1102 
-1113 RSQQG
+1113 
-1118 LMEQDTF
+1118 F
-1125 LFAST
+1125 LFATT

-1142 SNEELMT
+1142 SDEELIA

>member
-36 VSVGRLLQSVLA
+36 VSVGGLLQSVLA
-48 GGATGIDLART
+48 GDAAGIDLVRT
-59 LLVAVVAVAVRL
+59 LLTAVVAVAMRL

-171 ISLMAVMK
+171 ISLMTVMK

-224 EAERFRKATMRLLTM
+224 EAEKFRKATMRLLTM

-267 ADTVTFAGAFA
+267 AGTVTFAGAFA

-309 MYRIIDAPEPVCG
+309 MYRIIDAPEPARG
-322 TQAVTCTSVGIECR
+322 TQAVTRTSVGIECR

-354 MARPGGFVGITGASG
+354 TARPGGFVGITGASG

-377 ILTGANLSYTGSVTI
+377 ILTGANRSYTGSVEI
-392 GGIDLRDIS
+392 GGIDLGDIS

-431 PQANDEE
+431 PGASDDE
-438 LWDALSRC
+438 LWEALSRC
-446 RIDDFVRRN
+446 RIDDFVRR
-455 SGLDTPVSAEG
+455 SGGLDAPVSAEG

-539 EASRVVQTGTH
+539 EAGCVVQTGTH
-550 EELAVQDGPY
+550 EELAGQDGPY

-580 AGKQAAEQVHQA
+580 AGTQ
-592 AEGAG
+592 
-597 AVTGEQV
+597 
-604 CQVAE
+604 
-609 GVGVKVGGQV
+609 VGGQA
-619 CQTAEGVS
+619 CQAGEDAG
-627 AAAGEQA
+627 AAAGEMA
-634 CWTVEDA
+634 CS
-641 GTKAGGKTRVS
+641 VS
-652 ENAGAEIGEQGCRTA
+652 ENAGEEVGKQGCRTA
-667 ENAAE
+667 GNAASTTAD
-672 EHASKPASAPREVVS
+672 ASFEAAG
-687 DAPSQQAVTR
+687 DAPSLQATASA
-697 MGAATPK
+697 GATTPK

-757 YWVAASVATVA
+757 HWIAAGVATVA
-768 AVVCGIARGPL
+768 AVVCGVARGPL

-844 AIALAVSIIVLI
+844 AIALTVSIIVLV
-856 FIGFQAPQ
+856 FIGLQAPQ
-864 LVGFAA
+864 LAGFAA

-916 LQFGAQKQRTHELS
+916 LQFGAQKQRARELD
-930 ERMASLASAERKL
+930 ERMASLASTERKL

-948 NAMAASGA
+948 NALAISGA
-956 VVLAFDVA
+956 VVLALDVA

-986 AAAFMASFGPLLAVA
+986 VGTFMASFGPLLAVA

-1018 VLLEEAPQT
+1018 DLLEEAPQT
-1027 PEVTDGVDVSKFEG
+1027 PEVADGVDVSTFEG

-1056 LSNVDVDIR
+1056 LSDIDVDIR

-1075 SGIGK
+1075 SGMGK

-1097 VSISG
+1097 VTISG

-1125 LFAST
+1125 LFAAT
-1130 IRENLLVAKADA
+1130 IRGNLLVAKADA
-1142 SNEELMT
+1142 SDEELMA

-1235 ASAGAIADDTYA
+1235 ASAGAIADDTYT
-1247 LSNGTLV
+1247 LSNGTLG

>member
-36 VSVGRLLQSVLA
+36 VSVGRLLQSVLT

-123 VEQLEAYFGNYLPQ
+123 IEQLEAYFGSYLPQ

-205 LTTLKVFG
+205 LTTLKVFR
-213 ADEGRHRRMNE
+213 ADEERHRRMNE
-224 EAERFRKATMRLLTM
+224 EAEKFRKATMRLLTM

-267 ADTVTFAGAFA
+267 VGTVTFAGAFA
-278 FVFLAADFFIPLR
+278 FVFLAADFFIPLL

-309 MYRIIDAPEPVCG
+309 MYRIIDAPEPACG

-346 TVLQDADF
+346 TVLQNADF
-354 MARPGGFVGITGASG
+354 TARPGGFVGITGASG

-401 AESLRDTVTYVGFRS
+401 AESLRDTVTYVGFRG

-431 PQANDEE
+431 AGASDDE
-438 LWDALSRC
+438 LWEALSRC
-446 RIDDFVRRN
+446 RIDDFVRR
-455 SGLDTPVSAEG
+455 SGGLDAPVSAEG

-539 EASRVVQTGTH
+539 EAGRVVQTGTH
-550 EELAVQDGPY
+550 EELAKQDGPY
-560 ARLWARQAELEDFS
+560 ASLWARQAELEDFS

-580 AGKQAAEQVHQA
+580 AGKQAV
-592 AEGAG
+592 
-597 AVTGEQV
+597 
-604 CQVAE
+604 
-609 GVGVKVGGQV
+609 
-619 CQTAEGVS
+619 
-627 AAAGEQA
+627 EQA
-634 CWTVEDA
+634 C
-641 GTKAGGKTRVS
+641 
-652 ENAGAEIGEQGCRTA
+652 Q
-667 ENAAE
+667 AAD
-672 EHASKPASAPREVVS
+672 

-709 IMLELVKLT
+709 VMLELVDLT

-757 YWVAASVATVA
+757 CWVAASVATVA
-768 AVVCGIARGPL
+768 AVACGIARGPL

-844 AIALAVSIIVLI
+844 AIALTVSIIVLI
-856 FIGFQAPQ
+856 F
-864 LVGFAA
+864 
-870 LGFICVGVVVPWC
+870 
-883 SSRYTATGGLELRQ
+883 
-897 QVGKMNSFV
+897 
-906 LDSLR
+906 
-911 GLSET
+911 
-916 LQFGAQKQRTHELS
+916 
-930 ERMASLASAERKL
+930 
-943 KGRSA
+943 
-948 NAMAASGA
+948 
-956 VVLAFDVA
+956 
-964 MIALAMMFVMQGT
+964 
-977 LEFGRAVMA
+977 
-986 AAAFMASFGPLLAVA
+986 
-1001 ALGSTLQQTLAA
+1001 
-1013 GSRVL
+1013 
-1018 VLLEEAPQT
+1018 
-1027 PEVTDGVDVSKFEG
+1027 
-1041 MAMREVS
+1041 
-1048 FAYRDKKI
+1048 
-1056 LSNVDVDIR
+1056 
-1065 PGRVVRIAGP
+1065 
-1075 SGIGK
+1075 
-1080 STLLKLLMR
+1080 
-1089 FWDPQSGR
+1089 
-1097 VSISG
+1097 
-1102 LDLRDVNTASL
+1102 
-1113 RSQQG
+1113 
-1118 LMEQDTF
+1118 
-1125 LFAST
+1125 LFATT

-1142 SNEELMT
+1142 SDEELIA

-1159 VERLPQGL
+1159 VERLPQSL

-1212 EASVLKALQEN
+1212 EASILKALQEN

>member
-36 VSVGRLLQSVLA
+36 VSVGRLLQSVLT
-48 GGATGIDLART
+48 GGATGIDLARA

-123 VEQLEAYFGNYLPQ
+123 IEQLEAYFGSYLPQ

-213 ADEGRHRRMNE
+213 ADEERHRRMNE
-224 EAERFRKATMRLLTM
+224 EAEKFRKATMRLLTM

-267 ADTVTFAGAFA
+267 VGTVTFAGAFA

-309 MYRIIDAPEPVCG
+309 MYRIIDAPEPACG

-346 TVLQDADF
+346 TVLQNADF
-354 MARPGGFVGITGASG
+354 TARPGGFVGITGASG

-401 AESLRDTVTYVGFRS
+401 AESLRDTVTYVGFRG

-431 PQANDEE
+431 AGASDDE
-438 LWDALSRC
+438 LWEALSRC
-446 RIDDFVRRN
+446 RIDDFVRR
-455 SGLDTPVSAEG
+455 SGGLDAPVSAEG

-479 ARALLHDTPVYIFDE
+479 ARSLLHDTPVYIFDE

-504 AAIIDA
+504 ASIIDA

-539 EASRVVQTGTH
+539 EAGRVVQTGTH
-550 EELAVQDGPY
+550 EELAKQDGPY
-560 ARLWARQAELEDFS
+560 ASLWARQAELEDFS

-580 AGKQAAEQVHQA
+580 AGKQAV
-592 AEGAG
+592 
-597 AVTGEQV
+597 
-604 CQVAE
+604 
-609 GVGVKVGGQV
+609 
-619 CQTAEGVS
+619 
-627 AAAGEQA
+627 EQA
-634 CWTVEDA
+634 C
-641 GTKAGGKTRVS
+641 
-652 ENAGAEIGEQGCRTA
+652 Q
-667 ENAAE
+667 AAD
-672 EHASKPASAPREVVS
+672 
-687 DAPSQQAVTR
+687 DAPSQQAITR
-697 MGAATPK
+697 TGAATPK

-709 IMLELVKLT
+709 VMLELVKLT

-733 AGFLAAIGI
+733 AGFLAAIDI

-757 YWVAASVATVA
+757 CWVAASVATVA
-768 AVVCGIARGPL
+768 AVACGIARGPL

-815 GKEKGDLVSLVTADI
+815 GKAKGDLVSLVTADI

-844 AIALAVSIIVLI
+844 AIALTVSIIVLI
-856 FIGFQAPQ
+856 F
-864 LVGFAA
+864 
-870 LGFICVGVVVPWC
+870 
-883 SSRYTATGGLELRQ
+883 
-897 QVGKMNSFV
+897 
-906 LDSLR
+906 
-911 GLSET
+911 
-916 LQFGAQKQRTHELS
+916 
-930 ERMASLASAERKL
+930 
-943 KGRSA
+943 
-948 NAMAASGA
+948 
-956 VVLAFDVA
+956 
-964 MIALAMMFVMQGT
+964 
-977 LEFGRAVMA
+977 
-986 AAAFMASFGPLLAVA
+986 
-1001 ALGSTLQQTLAA
+1001 
-1013 GSRVL
+1013 
-1018 VLLEEAPQT
+1018 
-1027 PEVTDGVDVSKFEG
+1027 
-1041 MAMREVS
+1041 
-1048 FAYRDKKI
+1048 
-1056 LSNVDVDIR
+1056 
-1065 PGRVVRIAGP
+1065 
-1075 SGIGK
+1075 
-1080 STLLKLLMR
+1080 
-1089 FWDPQSGR
+1089 
-1097 VSISG
+1097 
-1102 LDLRDVNTASL
+1102 
-1113 RSQQG
+1113 
-1118 LMEQDTF
+1118 
-1125 LFAST
+1125 LFATT

-1142 SNEELMT
+1142 SDEELIA

-1159 VERLPQGL
+1159 VERLPQSL

>member
-36 VSVGRLLQSVLA
+36 VSVGSLLQSVLA

-224 EAERFRKATMRLLTM
+224 EAEKFRKATMRLLTM

-267 ADTVTFAGAFA
+267 AGTVTFAGAFA

-346 TVLQDADF
+346 TVLQNADF
-354 MARPGGFVGITGASG
+354 TARPGGFVGITGASG

-431 PQANDEE
+431 AGASDDE
-438 LWDALSRC
+438 LWEALSRC
-446 RIDDFVRRN
+446 RIDDFVRR
-455 SGLDTPVSAEG
+455 SGGLDAPVNAEG

-539 EASRVVQTGTH
+539 EAGRVVQTGTH
-550 EELAVQDGPY
+550 EELAGQDGPY

-574 ARSGEG
+574 ARSNDV
-580 AGKQAAEQVHQA
+580 AGTQVNGQMHQA
-592 AEGAG
+592 
-597 AVTGEQV
+597 
-604 CQVAE
+604 AE
-609 GVGVKVGGQV
+609 GVGVKVGEQV

-641 GTKAGGKTRVS
+641 GTKAGEKTRVS

-667 ENAAE
+667 ENAA
-672 EHASKPASAPREVVS
+672 SKPADPSFEFAG
-687 DAPSQQAVTR
+687 DALSQQAYANTD
-697 MGAATPK
+697 AATPR

-757 YWVAASVATVA
+757 CWVAASVATVA
-768 AVVCGIARGPL
+768 AVVCGVARGPL

-844 AIALAVSIIVLI
+844 AIALTVSIIVLI
-856 FIGFQAPQ
+856 FIGLQAPQ

-911 GLSET
+911 GLFET
-916 LQFGAQKQRTHELS
+916 LQFGAQKQRARELD
-930 ERMASLASAERKL
+930 ERMTSLASTERTL
-943 KGRSA
+943 KGRGA

-956 VVLAFDVA
+956 VVLALDVA
-964 MIALAMMFVMQGT
+964 MIALAMLFVMQGT

-986 AAAFMASFGPLLAVA
+986 AGTFMASFGPLLAVA

-1018 VLLEEAPQT
+1018 DLLEEAPQT
-1027 PEVTDGVDVSKFEG
+1027 PEVTDGVDVSKFED

-1056 LSNVDVDIR
+1056 LSDIDVDIR

-1097 VSISG
+1097 VTISG

-1125 LFAST
+1125 LFATT

-1142 SNEELMT
+1142 SDEELMT

-1223 RADKTVVIVTHR
+1223 RAGKTVVIVTHR

-1247 LSNGTLV
+1247 LSNGTLLG

>member
-36 VSVGRLLQSVLA
+36 VSVGSLLQSVLA
-48 GGATGIDLART
+48 GAAVWTDLART
-59 LLVAVVAVAVRL
+59 ILVAVVAVAIRL

-76 ATKQGLAASALA
+76 ATKQGLAAAALA

-267 ADTVTFAGAFA
+267 AGTVTFAGAFA

-309 MYRIIDAPEPVCG
+309 MYRIIDAPEPARG
-322 TQAVTCTSVGIECR
+322 TQAVTRTSVGIECR

-354 MARPGGFVGITGASG
+354 TARPGGFVGITGASG

-377 ILTGANLSYTGSVTI
+377 ILTGANRSYTGSVEI
-392 GGIDLRDIS
+392 GGIDLGDIS

-431 PQANDEE
+431 PGASDDE
-438 LWDALSRC
+438 LWEALSRC
-446 RIDDFVRRN
+446 RIDDFVRR
-455 SGLDTPVSAEG
+455 SGGLDAPVSAEG

-539 EASRVVQTGTH
+539 EAGCVVQTGTH
-550 EELAVQDGPY
+550 EELAGQDGPY

-580 AGKQAAEQVHQA
+580 AGTQ
-592 AEGAG
+592 
-597 AVTGEQV
+597 
-604 CQVAE
+604 
-609 GVGVKVGGQV
+609 VGGQA
-619 CQTAEGVS
+619 CQAGEDAG
-627 AAAGEQA
+627 AAAGEMA
-634 CWTVEDA
+634 CS
-641 GTKAGGKTRVS
+641 VS
-652 ENAGAEIGEQGCRTA
+652 ENAGEEVGKQGCRTA
-667 ENAAE
+667 GNAASTTAD
-672 EHASKPASAPREVVS
+672 ASFEAAG
-687 DAPSQQAVTR
+687 DAPSLQATASA
-697 MGAATPK
+697 GATTPK

-757 YWVAASVATVA
+757 HWIAAGVATVA
-768 AVVCGIARGPL
+768 AVVCGVARGPL

-844 AIALAVSIIVLI
+844 AIALTVSIIVLV
-856 FIGFQAPQ
+856 FIGLQAPQ
-864 LVGFAA
+864 LAGFAA

-916 LQFGAQKQRTHELS
+916 LQFGAQKQRARELD
-930 ERMASLASAERKL
+930 ERMASLASTERKL

-948 NAMAASGA
+948 NALAISGA
-956 VVLAFDVA
+956 VVLALDVA

-986 AAAFMASFGPLLAVA
+986 VGTFMASFGPLLAVA

-1018 VLLEEAPQT
+1018 DLLEEAPQT
-1027 PEVTDGVDVSKFEG
+1027 PEVTDGVDAKEFEG
-1041 MAMREVS
+1041 MAMHEVS
-1048 FAYRDKKI
+1048 FAYRDEKI
-1056 LSNVDVDIR
+1056 LSDINVGIR

-1075 SGIGK
+1075 SGVGK

-1097 VSISG
+1097 VTISG

-1113 RSQQG
+1113 RTQQG

-1125 LFAST
+1125 LFATT
-1130 IRENLLVAKADA
+1130 IRENLLVAKTDA
-1142 SNEELMT
+1142 SDEELMA

-1235 ASAGAIADDTYA
+1235 ASAGAIADDTYT
-1247 LSNGTLV
+1247 LSNGTLLG

>member
-36 VSVGRLLQSVLA
+36 VSVGRLLQSVLT

-123 VEQLEAYFGNYLPQ
+123 IEQLEAYFGSYLPQ

-205 LTTLKVFG
+205 LTTLKVFR
-213 ADEGRHRRMNE
+213 ADEERHRRMNE
-224 EAERFRKATMRLLTM
+224 EAEKFRKATMRLLTM

-267 ADTVTFAGAFA
+267 VGTVTFAGAFA

-309 MYRIIDAPEPVCG
+309 MYRIIDAPEPACG

-346 TVLQDADF
+346 TVLQNADF
-354 MARPGGFVGITGASG
+354 TARPGGFVGITGASG

-431 PQANDEE
+431 AGASDDE
-438 LWDALSRC
+438 LWEALSRC
-446 RIDDFVRRN
+446 RIDDFVRR
-455 SGLDTPVSAEG
+455 SGGLDAPVSAEG

-479 ARALLHDTPVYIFDE
+479 ARSLLHDTPVYIFDE

-539 EASRVVQTGTH
+539 EAGRVVQTGTH
-550 EELAVQDGPY
+550 EELAKQDGPY
-560 ARLWARQAELEDFS
+560 ASLWARQAELEDFS
-574 ARSGEG
+574 ARSGES
-580 AGKQAAEQVHQA
+580 ADKQAV
-592 AEGAG
+592 
-597 AVTGEQV
+597 
-604 CQVAE
+604 
-609 GVGVKVGGQV
+609 
-619 CQTAEGVS
+619 
-627 AAAGEQA
+627 EQA
-634 CWTVEDA
+634 C
-641 GTKAGGKTRVS
+641 
-652 ENAGAEIGEQGCRTA
+652 Q
-667 ENAAE
+667 AAD
-672 EHASKPASAPREVVS
+672 

-709 IMLELVKLT
+709 VMLELVKLT

-757 YWVAASVATVA
+757 CWVAASVATVA
-768 AVVCGIARGPL
+768 AVACGIARGPL

-844 AIALAVSIIVLI
+844 AIALTVSIIVLI
-856 FIGFQAPQ
+856 F
-864 LVGFAA
+864 
-870 LGFICVGVVVPWC
+870 
-883 SSRYTATGGLELRQ
+883 
-897 QVGKMNSFV
+897 
-906 LDSLR
+906 
-911 GLSET
+911 
-916 LQFGAQKQRTHELS
+916 
-930 ERMASLASAERKL
+930 
-943 KGRSA
+943 
-948 NAMAASGA
+948 
-956 VVLAFDVA
+956 
-964 MIALAMMFVMQGT
+964 
-977 LEFGRAVMA
+977 
-986 AAAFMASFGPLLAVA
+986 
-1001 ALGSTLQQTLAA
+1001 
-1013 GSRVL
+1013 
-1018 VLLEEAPQT
+1018 
-1027 PEVTDGVDVSKFEG
+1027 
-1041 MAMREVS
+1041 
-1048 FAYRDKKI
+1048 
-1056 LSNVDVDIR
+1056 
-1065 PGRVVRIAGP
+1065 
-1075 SGIGK
+1075 
-1080 STLLKLLMR
+1080 
-1089 FWDPQSGR
+1089 
-1097 VSISG
+1097 
-1102 LDLRDVNTASL
+1102 
-1113 RSQQG
+1113 
-1118 LMEQDTF
+1118 
-1125 LFAST
+1125 LFATT

-1142 SNEELMT
+1142 SDEELIA

-1159 VERLPQGL
+1159 VERLPQSL

-1247 LSNGTLV
+1247 LSNGTLLG

>member
-36 VSVGRLLQSVLA
+36 VSVGGLLQSVLA
-48 GGATGIDLART
+48 GDAAGIDLVRT
-59 LLVAVVAVAVRL
+59 LLTAVVAVAMRL

-224 EAERFRKATMRLLTM
+224 EAEKFRKATMRLLTM

-267 ADTVTFAGAFA
+267 AGTVTFAGAFA

-309 MYRIIDAPEPVCG
+309 MYRIIDAPEPARG
-322 TQAVTCTSVGIECR
+322 TQAVTRTSVGIECR

-354 MARPGGFVGITGASG
+354 TARPGGFVGITGASG

-377 ILTGANLSYTGSVTI
+377 ILTGANRSYTGSVEI
-392 GGIDLRDIS
+392 GGIDLGDIS

-431 PQANDEE
+431 PGASDDE
-438 LWDALSRC
+438 LWEALSRC
-446 RIDDFVRRN
+446 RIDDFVRR
-455 SGLDTPVSAEG
+455 SGGLDAPVSAEG

-539 EASRVVQTGTH
+539 EAGCVVQTGTH
-550 EELAVQDGPY
+550 EELAGQDGPY

-580 AGKQAAEQVHQA
+580 AGTQ
-592 AEGAG
+592 
-597 AVTGEQV
+597 
-604 CQVAE
+604 
-609 GVGVKVGGQV
+609 VGGQA
-619 CQTAEGVS
+619 CQAGEDAG
-627 AAAGEQA
+627 AAAGEMA
-634 CWTVEDA
+634 CS
-641 GTKAGGKTRVS
+641 VS
-652 ENAGAEIGEQGCRTA
+652 ENAGEEVGKQGCRTA
-667 ENAAE
+667 GNAASTTAD
-672 EHASKPASAPREVVS
+672 ASFEAAG
-687 DAPSQQAVTR
+687 DAPSLQATASA
-697 MGAATPK
+697 GATTPK

-757 YWVAASVATVA
+757 HWIAAGVATVA
-768 AVVCGIARGPL
+768 AVVCGVARGPL

-844 AIALAVSIIVLI
+844 AIALAVSIIVLV
-856 FIGFQAPQ
+856 FIGLQAPQ

-870 LGFICVGVVVPWC
+870 FGFICVGVVVPWC

-916 LQFGAQKQRTHELS
+916 LQFGAQKQRARELD
-930 ERMASLASAERKL
+930 ERMASLARTERKL

-948 NAMAASGA
+948 NALAVSGA
-956 VVLAFDVA
+956 VVLALDVA
-964 MIALAMMFVMQGT
+964 MIALAMLFVMQGT

-986 AAAFMASFGPLLAVA
+986 AGTFMASFGPLLAVA

-1018 VLLEEAPQT
+1018 DLLEETPQT
-1027 PEVTDGVDVSKFEG
+1027 PEVTDGVDVSTFEG

-1056 LSNVDVDIR
+1056 LSDIDVNIR

-1075 SGIGK
+1075 SGMGK

-1097 VSISG
+1097 VTISG

-1125 LFAST
+1125 LFAAT
-1130 IRENLLVAKADA
+1130 IRGNLLVAKADA
-1142 SNEELMT
+1142 NDEELMA

-1235 ASAGAIADDTYA
+1235 ASAGAIADDTYT
-1247 LSNGTLV
+1247 LSNGTLLG

>member
-36 VSVGRLLQSVLA
+36 VSVGRLLQSVLT

-71 VCQAQ
+71 ACQAQ

-123 VEQLEAYFGNYLPQ
+123 IEQLEAYFGSYLPQ

-205 LTTLKVFG
+205 LTTLKVFR
-213 ADEGRHRRMNE
+213 ADEERHRRMNE
-224 EAERFRKATMRLLTM
+224 EAEKFRKATMHLLTM

-267 ADTVTFAGAFA
+267 VGTVTFAGAFA

-309 MYRIIDAPEPVCG
+309 MYRIIDAPEPACG

-346 TVLQDADF
+346 TVLQNADF
-354 MARPGGFVGITGASG
+354 TARPGGFVGITGASG

-431 PQANDEE
+431 AGASDDE
-438 LWDALSRC
+438 LWEALSRC
-446 RIDDFVRRN
+446 RIDDFVRR
-455 SGLDTPVSAEG
+455 SGGLDAPVSAEG

-539 EASRVVQTGTH
+539 ETGRVVQTGTH
-550 EELAVQDGPY
+550 EELAKQDGHY
-560 ARLWARQAELEDFS
+560 ASLWARQAELEDFS
-574 ARSGEG
+574 ARSGES
-580 AGKQAAEQVHQA
+580 ADKQAV
-592 AEGAG
+592 
-597 AVTGEQV
+597 
-604 CQVAE
+604 
-609 GVGVKVGGQV
+609 
-619 CQTAEGVS
+619 
-627 AAAGEQA
+627 EQA
-634 CWTVEDA
+634 C
-641 GTKAGGKTRVS
+641 
-652 ENAGAEIGEQGCRTA
+652 Q
-667 ENAAE
+667 AAD
-672 EHASKPASAPREVVS
+672 

-709 IMLELVKLT
+709 VMLELVKLT

-757 YWVAASVATVA
+757 CWVAASVATVA
-768 AVVCGIARGPL
+768 AVACGIARGPL

-815 GKEKGDLVSLVTADI
+815 GKAKGDLVSLVTADI

-844 AIALAVSIIVLI
+844 AIALTVSIIALI
-856 FIGFQAPQ
+856 
-864 LVGFAA
+864 
-870 LGFICVGVVVPWC
+870 
-883 SSRYTATGGLELRQ
+883 
-897 QVGKMNSFV
+897 
-906 LDSLR
+906 
-911 GLSET
+911 
-916 LQFGAQKQRTHELS
+916 
-930 ERMASLASAERKL
+930 
-943 KGRSA
+943 
-948 NAMAASGA
+948 
-956 VVLAFDVA
+956 
-964 MIALAMMFVMQGT
+964 
-977 LEFGRAVMA
+977 
-986 AAAFMASFGPLLAVA
+986 
-1001 ALGSTLQQTLAA
+1001 
-1013 GSRVL
+1013 
-1018 VLLEEAPQT
+1018 
-1027 PEVTDGVDVSKFEG
+1027 
-1041 MAMREVS
+1041 
-1048 FAYRDKKI
+1048 
-1056 LSNVDVDIR
+1056 
-1065 PGRVVRIAGP
+1065 
-1075 SGIGK
+1075 
-1080 STLLKLLMR
+1080 
-1089 FWDPQSGR
+1089 
-1097 VSISG
+1097 
-1102 LDLRDVNTASL
+1102 
-1113 RSQQG
+1113 
-1118 LMEQDTF
+1118 F
-1125 LFAST
+1125 LFATT

-1142 SNEELMT
+1142 SDEELIA

-1159 VERLPQGL
+1159 VERLPQSLG
-1167 DTQLAELGDSLSGGE
+1167 TQLAELGDSLSGGE

-1212 EASVLKALQEN
+1212 EASALKALQEN

-1247 LSNGTLV
+1247 LSNGTLLG

>member
-36 VSVGRLLQSVLA
+36 VSVGRLLQSVLT
-48 GGATGIDLART
+48 GGATGIDLARA

-123 VEQLEAYFGNYLPQ
+123 IEQLEAYFGSYLPQ

-205 LTTLKVFG
+205 LTTLKVFR
-213 ADEGRHRRMNE
+213 ADEERHRRMNE
-224 EAERFRKATMRLLTM
+224 EAEKFRKATMRLLTM

-267 ADTVTFAGAFA
+267 VGTVTFAGAFA
-278 FVFLAADFFIPLR
+278 FVFLAADFFIPLL

-309 MYRIIDAPEPVCG
+309 MYRIIDAPEPACG

-346 TVLQDADF
+346 TVLQNADF
-354 MARPGGFVGITGASG
+354 TARPGGFVGITGASG

-401 AESLRDTVTYVGFRS
+401 AESLRDTVTYVGFRG

-431 PQANDEE
+431 AGASDDE
-438 LWDALSRC
+438 LWEALSRC
-446 RIDDFVRRN
+446 RIDDFVRR
-455 SGLDTPVSAEG
+455 SGGLDAPVSAEG

-539 EASRVVQTGTH
+539 EAGRVVQTGTH
-550 EELAVQDGPY
+550 EELAKQDGPY
-560 ARLWARQAELEDFS
+560 ASLWARQAELEDFS

-580 AGKQAAEQVHQA
+580 AGKQAV
-592 AEGAG
+592 
-597 AVTGEQV
+597 
-604 CQVAE
+604 
-609 GVGVKVGGQV
+609 
-619 CQTAEGVS
+619 
-627 AAAGEQA
+627 EQA
-634 CWTVEDA
+634 C
-641 GTKAGGKTRVS
+641 
-652 ENAGAEIGEQGCRTA
+652 Q
-667 ENAAE
+667 AAD
-672 EHASKPASAPREVVS
+672 

-704 RGKVR
+704 LGKVR
-709 IMLELVKLT
+709 VMLELVKLT

-757 YWVAASVATVA
+757 CWVAASVATVA
-768 AVVCGIARGPL
+768 AVACGIARGPL

-844 AIALAVSIIVLI
+844 AIALTVSIIALI
-856 FIGFQAPQ
+856 
-864 LVGFAA
+864 
-870 LGFICVGVVVPWC
+870 
-883 SSRYTATGGLELRQ
+883 
-897 QVGKMNSFV
+897 
-906 LDSLR
+906 
-911 GLSET
+911 
-916 LQFGAQKQRTHELS
+916 
-930 ERMASLASAERKL
+930 
-943 KGRSA
+943 
-948 NAMAASGA
+948 
-956 VVLAFDVA
+956 
-964 MIALAMMFVMQGT
+964 
-977 LEFGRAVMA
+977 
-986 AAAFMASFGPLLAVA
+986 
-1001 ALGSTLQQTLAA
+1001 
-1013 GSRVL
+1013 
-1018 VLLEEAPQT
+1018 
-1027 PEVTDGVDVSKFEG
+1027 
-1041 MAMREVS
+1041 
-1048 FAYRDKKI
+1048 
-1056 LSNVDVDIR
+1056 
-1065 PGRVVRIAGP
+1065 
-1075 SGIGK
+1075 
-1080 STLLKLLMR
+1080 
-1089 FWDPQSGR
+1089 
-1097 VSISG
+1097 
-1102 LDLRDVNTASL
+1102 
-1113 RSQQG
+1113 
-1118 LMEQDTF
+1118 F
-1125 LFAST
+1125 LFATT

-1142 SNEELMT
+1142 SDEELIA

-1159 VERLPQGL
+1159 VERLPQSL

>member
-15 RHIAGNVAL
+15 RHIAANVAL

-36 VSVGRLLQSVLA
+36 VSVGSLLQSVLA
-48 GGATGIDLART
+48 GDAAGIDLART

-224 EAERFRKATMRLLTM
+224 EAEKFRKATMRLLTM

-267 ADTVTFAGAFA
+267 AGTVTFAGAFA

-309 MYRIIDAPEPVCG
+309 MYRIIDAPEPACG
-322 TQAVTCTSVGIECR
+322 TQAVTCASVGIECR

-354 MARPGGFVGITGASG
+354 TARPGGFVGITGASG

-377 ILTGANLSYTGSVTI
+377 ILMGANRSYTGSVEV
-392 GGIDLRDIS
+392 GDIDLDDIT

-431 PQANDEE
+431 PGASDDE
-438 LWDALSRC
+438 LWEALSRC
-446 RIDDFVRRN
+446 RIDDFVRR
-455 SGLDTPVSAEG
+455 SGGLDAPVSAEG

-510 VAELARTK
+510 VAELAHTK

-539 EASRVVQTGTH
+539 EAGRVVQTGTH
-550 EELAVQDGPY
+550 EELADQDGPY

-580 AGKQAAEQVHQA
+580 VGMQAGGQACQAGENAGVTAGEQACRA

-597 AVTGEQV
+597 AAT
-604 CQVAE
+604 
-609 GVGVKVGGQV
+609 GGQV
-619 CQTAEGVS
+619 CCATEDAG
-627 AAAGEQA
+627 AAAGE
-634 CWTVEDA
+634 
-641 GTKAGGKTRVS
+641 KARS
-652 ENAGAEIGEQGCRTA
+652 
-667 ENAAE
+667 AAE
-672 EHASKPASAPREVVS
+672 EPASKPASAPCEVAS
-687 DAPSQQAVTR
+687 DAPAQQAATR
-697 MGAATPK
+697 MGATAPK

-757 YWVAASVATVA
+757 HWIAAGVAAAA
-768 AVVCGIARGPL
+768 AVVCGVARGPL

-844 AIALAVSIIVLI
+844 AIALAVSIIVLV
-856 FIGFQAPQ
+856 FIGLQAPQ

-870 LGFICVGVVVPWC
+870 FGFICVGVVVPWC

-916 LQFGAQKQRTHELS
+916 LQFGAQKQRARELD
-930 ERMASLASAERKL
+930 ERMASLACAERKL

-948 NAMAASGA
+948 NALAVSGA
-956 VVLAFDVA
+956 VVLALDIA
-964 MIALAMMFVMQGT
+964 MIALAMLFVMQGT

-986 AAAFMASFGPLLAVA
+986 AGTFMASFGPLLAVA

-1018 VLLEEAPQT
+1018 DLLEEAPQT
-1027 PEVTDGVDVSKFEG
+1027 PEVTDGVDVSTFEG

-1056 LSNVDVDIR
+1056 LSDIDVDIR

-1075 SGIGK
+1075 SGMGK

-1097 VSISG
+1097 VTISG

-1113 RSQQG
+1113 RHQQG

-1142 SNEELMT
+1142 SDEELMA

-1235 ASAGAIADDTYA
+1235 ASAGAIADDTYT
-1247 LSNGTLV
+1247 LHHGTLV